1 MKQIWRIYKTDLRN
15 VAKHWAAIVI
25 VVGLMILPSLYAWF
39 NIKASWD
46 PYGNTKEVPIAVS
59 NEDAGSNL
67 RGKDINI
74 GNEIVDSLKK
84 NKNLGWKFVDEK
96 QAIYGVERGDYY
108 ASITIPKDF
117 SEKIATVLDENPQ
130 KPELDYY
137 VNEKVNAIAPKIT
150 AKGAS
155 GITEEISKNF
165 VKTANGEIFKIFN
178 DLGIDLE
185 TNLPSIEKV
194 KDLVFKLEAQFPEMN
209 TLMDKAL
216 DDATRAED
224 VVKVAQ
230 KELPVVES
238 VMNDGQEA
246 LGNLD
251 KFFAR
256 NDETLNRAPGTI
268 KNNLTVM
275 KQGLDAAAEITD
287 YLKNPS
293 FDFNL
298 TLPDPAKLP
307 ELPNITIPQ
316 IPQIPRIPEIP
327 ALPEVNGEGYKNIAK
342 NINQTVNNVFSSI
355 RVGTTYAQG
364 VINGLQNGNFDPEK
378 AKQDLNKVS
387 ETLQGRADSV
397 SYLIDIFTKFKE
409 FAPTDSGKDFFQKRI
424 DKLTNLKSAIENA
437 NGGVKDIAN
446 IIGTGQEVKQDVRDA
461 ANKKLD
467 AINNLVNQAEADY
480 NATFVADFEKAVST
494 AEQLKDKAEGVKEGA
509 QQLRG
514 NLNQD
519 IKKANEL
526 VNQTNELVNQTN
538 EALDNGREKY
548 DKAVSD
554 YSRLKTELEKARE
567 DLSNKGVNGLDSTKV
582 ALNDLNG
589 QFKAGW
595 NLVNDMIPVLESTNK
610 VLADVNSDK
619 NLNGTIAK
627 LNKAKDGLQKGMDL
641 TDKGIDAINK
651 GQKPAADVIESIN
664 EVSKNV
670 SGQIGDILAKYDSE
684 ITPNFNAA
692 IARTKEMS
700 KNTSQILKEADKKL
714 PDVKKILE
722 DSSKGLVDGKKKL
735 ADIKAEMPATEK
747 KIKELADKIR
757 DFESEEDLK
766 DIIRL
771 LKNDVE
777 KQSDYFANPVNLK
790 ENKLFAMPNYGSA
803 MSPFY
808 TVLALWVGALL
819 MVSLLTVEVHEEG
832 ANYKSHEIYF
842 GRLLTF
848 LTIGLS
854 QAFIVSM
861 GDIFLLGTYVVD
873 KFWFVLFSLFI
884 GGVFV
889 CIVYSLVS
897 IFGNVGKSMA
907 IILLVLQVAGSGGTF
922 PIQMTPAFFQAI
934 YPFLPFTYAISAIR
948 ETVGGMLWDIV
959 TRDLL
964 VLSAFV
970 VVMIVAALLLK
981 TPINKSSE
989 KFVENAKGSKIIH

>member
-25 VVGLMILPSLYAWF
+25 VLGLMILPSLYAWF

-59 NEDAGSNL
+59 NQDAGSNL

-74 GNEIVDSLKK
+74 GKEIVDSLKK

-117 SEKIATVLDENPQ
+117 SEKIATVLDENPK

-251 KFFAR
+251 KFFAN
-256 NDETLNRAPGTI
+256 NDETLKNAPGTMR
-268 KNNLTVM
+268 NNLTVAKDVMDKANAFTNFLMNPGIDLSGM
-275 KQGLDAAAEITD
+275 KG
-287 YLKNPS
+287 
-293 FDFNL
+293 
-298 TLPDPAKLP
+298 LP
-307 ELPNITIPQ
+307 EF
-316 IPQIPRIPEIP
+316 P
-327 ALPEVNGEGYKNIAK
+327 ARPDLSKMNDEGYKNIAR
-342 NINQTVNNVFSSI
+342 NINQTVNNVLNSA
-355 RVGTTYAQG
+355 RAGTAYG
-364 VINGLQNGNFDPEK
+364 KSVVNGLQNGQFDPEK
-378 AKQDLNKVS
+378 AKQDLNAVS
-387 ETLQGRADSV
+387 ENLQGRTDSIA
-397 SYLIDIFTKFKE
+397 YLINVFTELQKS
-409 FAPTDSGKDFFQKRI
+409 ATTDFGQSFFQGRV
-424 DKLTNLKSAIENA
+424 DRLTKLKSGMENA
-437 NGGVKDIAN
+437 NNGIKDIVN
-446 IIGTGQEVKQDVRDA
+446 VIGTGQEVKKDVTDVANQKLDA
-461 ANKKLD
+461 ANGLID
-467 AINNLVNQAEADY
+467 QAEKDY
-480 NATFVADFEKAVST
+480 NETFVADYKKAVST
-494 AEQLKDKAEGVKEGA
+494 VDQAKADANEAYDSVKNEYEKAKNNLEGVIA
-509 QQLRG
+509 
-514 NLNQD
+514 D
-519 IKKANEL
+519 
-526 VNQTNELVNQTN
+526 VNN
-538 EALDNGREKY
+538 R
-548 DKAVSD
+548 
-554 YSRLKTELEKARE
+554 
-567 DLSNKGVNGLDSTKV
+567 GVNGLDSTKV

-589 QFKAGW
+589 QLQATN
-595 NLVNDMIPVLESTNK
+595 NLIGDAIPVLESTNK
-610 VLADVNSDK
+610 VLADVNSGK
-619 NLNGTIAK
+619 NLNDGIAK
-627 LNKAKDGLQKGMDL
+627 LNKIQNSVQ
-641 TDKGIDAINK
+641 KGIDATNKATTLINN
-651 GQKPAADVIESIN
+651 GQKPTKEVVESIN
-664 EVSKNV
+664 EATKNA
-670 SGQIGDILAKYDSE
+670 SAQLGDFLATYDSE
-684 ITPNFNAA
+684 IVPNFNTA
-692 IARTKEMS
+692 IERTKRMS

-714 PDVKKILE
+714 PDVKKLLE
-722 DSSKGLVDGKKKL
+722 DSSKGLVDGRKKL
-735 ADIKAEMPATEK
+735 VDIKAEMPETEK

-922 PIQMTPAFFQAI
+922 PIQMTPKFFQAI

-959 TRDLL
+959 IRDLL
-964 VLSAFV
+964 VLSVFV

>member
-59 NEDAGSNL
+59 NQDAGSNL

-74 GNEIVDSLKK
+74 GDEIVDSLKK

-224 VVKVAQ
+224 IVKVAQ

-238 VMNDGQEA
+238 VINDGQDT
-246 LGNLD
+246 LKSLD
-251 KFFAR
+251 AFFAR
-256 NDETLNRAPGTI
+256 NDETLDRAPGTI
-268 KNNLTVM
+268 KNNLIAMQT
-275 KQGLDAAAEITD
+275 GLNGAAAITD
-287 YLKNPS
+287 FLKNPS
-293 FDFNL
+293 VDFNL
-298 TLPDPAKLP
+298 ALPDPSKFP

-316 IPQIPRIPEIP
+316 IPE
-327 ALPEVNGEGYKNIAK
+327 LPQVNGQLYKDIAK
-342 NINQTVNNVFSSI
+342 NIDQTVNNVFGSI

-387 ETLQGRADSV
+387 ENLQGRVDSV
-397 SYLIDIFTKFKE
+397 SYLIDVFTKFKE
-409 FAPTDSGKDFFQKRI
+409 SAPTDSGKDFFQRRI

-461 ANKKLD
+461 TNKKLD

-494 AEQLKDKAEGVKEGA
+494 AEQLKDKAGNA
-509 QQLRG
+509 QQ
-514 NLNQD
+514 NLNQE
-519 IKKANEL
+519 IKKVNEI
-526 VNQTNELVNQTN
+526 
-538 EALDNGREKY
+538 LDNGREGY
-548 DKAVSD
+548 DQAVNN

-567 DLSNKGVNGLDSTKV
+567 DLNNKGVNGLDSTKV

-589 QFKAGW
+589 QFKAGL
-595 NLVNDMIPVLESTNK
+595 NLVNDMIPVMENANK

-619 NLNGTIAK
+619 NTNNMISN
-627 LNKAKDGLQKGMDL
+627 LNKVKDGLQKGIDL

-664 EVSKNV
+664 KVSKNV
-670 SGQIGDILAKYDSE
+670 SGQIGDILAKYDTE
-684 ITPNFNAA
+684 IVPNFNEA

-714 PDVKKILE
+714 PDVKKLLE
-722 DSSKGLVDGKKKL
+722 DSSKGLVDGRKKL

>member
-25 VVGLMILPSLYAWF
+25 VLGLMILPSLYAWF

-59 NEDAGSNL
+59 NQDAGSNL

-74 GNEIVDSLKK
+74 GKEIVDSLKK

-117 SEKIATVLDENPQ
+117 SEKIATVLDENPK

-238 VMNDGQEA
+238 VINDGQEA

-256 NDETLNRAPGTI
+256 NDETLQRAPGTI
-268 KNNLTVM
+268 KNNLIVM
-275 KQGLDAAAEITD
+275 QKGLDGAAAITD
-287 YLKNPS
+287 FLKNPS
-293 FDFNL
+293 LDFNL
-298 TLPDPAKLP
+298 ALPDPSKFP
-307 ELPNITIPQ
+307 VLPNITIPQ
-316 IPQIPRIPEIP
+316 IPELQQ
-327 ALPEVNGEGYKNIAK
+327 VNGQLYKDIAK
-342 NINQTVNNVFSSI
+342 NIDQTVNNVFGSI

-387 ETLQGRADSV
+387 ENLQGRVDSV
-397 SYLIDIFTKFKE
+397 SYLIDVFTKFKE
-409 FAPTDSGKDFFQKRI
+409 SAPTDSGKDFFQKRI

-461 ANKKLD
+461 TNKKLD
-467 AINNLVNQAEADY
+467 SINNLVNQAEADY

-494 AEQLKDKAEGVKEGA
+494 AEQLKDKAGNA
-509 QQLRG
+509 QQ
-514 NLNQD
+514 NLNQE
-519 IKKANEL
+519 IKKVNEI
-526 VNQTNELVNQTN
+526 
-538 EALDNGREKY
+538 LDNGREGY
-548 DKAVSD
+548 DQAVNN

-582 ALNDLNG
+582 ALNELNG
-589 QFKAGW
+589 QFHAGW

-619 NLNGTIAK
+619 NMNNMISK
-627 LNKAKDGLQKGMDL
+627 LNKVKDGFQKGIDL

-684 ITPNFNAA
+684 IVPNFNEA

-714 PDVKKILE
+714 PDVKKLLE
-722 DSSKGLVDGKKKL
+722 DSSKGLVDGRKKL
-735 ADIKAEMPATEK
+735 ADIKAEMPETEK

-832 ANYKSHEIYF
+832 ANYKSHEVYF

-922 PIQMTPAFFQAI
+922 PIQMTPAFFQAL

-964 VLSAFV
+964 VLSVFV

>member
-25 VVGLMILPSLYAWF
+25 VLGLMILPSLYAWF

-46 PYGNTKEVPIAVS
+46 PYGNTKGIQIAVS
-59 NEDAGSNL
+59 NQDVGSNL

-74 GNEIVDSLKK
+74 GKEIVDSLKK
-84 NKNLGWKFVDEK
+84 DKNFGWKFVDEK
-96 QAIYGVERGDYY
+96 QAIYGVERGDYS

-117 SEKIATVLDENPQ
+117 SEKIATVLNENPQ

-155 GITEEISKNF
+155 GLTEEVSKNF
-165 VKTANGEIFKIFN
+165 VKTANGEIFEIFN

-224 VVKVAQ
+224 IVKVAQ
-230 KELPVVES
+230 KDLPVVES
-238 VMNDGQEA
+238 VINDGQEA
-246 LGNLD
+246 LANLD

-256 NDETLNRAPGTI
+256 QDQTLKNAPGTI
-268 KNNLTVM
+268 RNDLVAAKGVM
-275 KQGLDAAAEITD
+275 DSAAAFTD
-287 YLKNPS
+287 FLMNPGV
-293 FDFNL
+293 DL
-298 TLPDPAKLP
+298 AIPDLSGMNGLP
-307 ELPNITIPQ
+307 EF
-316 IPQIPRIPEIP
+316 P
-327 ALPEVNGEGYKNIAK
+327 ARPDLSKLNSDGYKNIAQ
-342 NINQTVNNVFSSI
+342 NINQTVNNVLSSS
-355 RVGTTYAQG
+355 RAGTAYAQS
-364 VINGLQNGNFDPEK
+364 VMDGLQNGSVDPEI
-378 AKQDLNKVS
+378 AKKNISTISNNLQTHIDNLSYVIDVMARLEQGAQTEFGQNFFKTRKEHLTAIKDGQQDLNNRFKR
-387 ETLQGRADSV
+387 LND
-397 SYLIDIFTKFKE
+397 LI
-409 FAPTDSGKDFFQKRI
+409 S
-424 DKLTNLKSAIENA
+424 
-437 NGGVKDIAN
+437 
-446 IIGTGQEVKQDVRDA
+446 TGQEVKQDVRDGI
-461 ANKKLD
+461 NQKLNETNALID
-467 AINNLVNQAEADY
+467 RAEKDY
-480 NATFVADFEKAVST
+480 NETFVADYQKAVST
-494 AEQLKDKAEGVKEGA
+494 VDQAKVDANAAYDNAKA
-509 QQLRG
+509 
-514 NLNQD
+514 D
-519 IKKANEL
+519 
-526 VNQTNELVNQTN
+526 
-538 EALDNGREKY
+538 Y
-548 DKAVSD
+548 DKA
-554 YSRLKTELEKARE
+554 KNGLEGAKADLQKAKE
-567 DLSNKGVNGLDSTKV
+567 DIQNKGVNGLDSTKV
-582 ALNDLNG
+582 ALNSLNG
-589 QFKAGW
+589 QFQSGIG
-595 NLVNDMIPVLESTNK
+595 LIDDMIPVLESTNK
-610 VLADVNSDK
+610 VLADVNSGK
-619 NLNGTIAK
+619 NLNNGITK
-627 LNKAKDGLQKGMDL
+627 LNKAKSSLQKGVEA
-641 TDKGIDAINK
+641 TNKGITLLNN
-651 GQKPAADVIESIN
+651 GQKPTKDVIESIN
-664 EVSKNV
+664 NAAKGGSA
-670 SGQIGDILAKYDSE
+670 QLADVLSTYDAE
-684 ITPNFNAA
+684 IVPGFNTA

-700 KNTSQILKEADKKL
+700 KNTTQILNDADKKL
-714 PDVKKILE
+714 PDVKKLLE
-722 DSSKGLVDGKKKL
+722 DSSKGLVDGRKKL
-735 ADIKAEMPATEK
+735 ADIKAEMPETEK

-757 DFESEEDLK
+757 DFESEEDIK

-832 ANYKSHEIYF
+832 ANYKSHEVYF

-922 PIQMTPAFFQAI
+922 PIQMTPPFFQAI

-964 VLSAFV
+964 VLSVFV

>member
-25 VVGLMILPSLYAWF
+25 VLGLMILPSLYAWF

-59 NEDAGSNL
+59 NQDAGSNL

-74 GNEIVDSLKK
+74 GDEIVDSLKK
-84 NKNLGWKFVDEK
+84 NKNLGWKFVDQK

-224 VVKVAQ
+224 IVKVAQ

-238 VMNDGQEA
+238 VINDGQEA

-287 YLKNPS
+287 YLKNPA

-316 IPQIPRIPEIP
+316 IPEIP
-327 ALPEVNGEGYKNIAK
+327 ALPQVNGEGYKNIAK
-342 NINQTVNNVFSSI
+342 NIDQTVNNVFNST
-355 RVGTTYAQG
+355 RVGTAY
-364 VINGLQNGNFDPEK
+364 VKSVMDGLQNKGVDPAVAQK
-378 AKQDLNKVS
+378 NVQDASKL
-387 ETLQGRADSV
+387 LQERIDSV
-397 SYLIDIFTKFKE
+397 SYLIDFFTAFKE
-409 FAPTDSGKDFFQKRI
+409 SASTDFGKQFFGNRVES
-424 DKLTNLKSAIENA
+424 LTVLKNSMVDA
-437 NGGVKDIAN
+437 NNRVKHVGDLISS
-446 IIGTGQEVKQDVRDA
+446 GQEVKQDVRDA
-461 ANKKLD
+461 VNQKLD
-467 AINNLVNQAEADY
+467 AVNNLVNQAEKDY

-494 AEQLKDKAEGVKEGA
+494 AEQLKNKADNVKEDA

-519 IKKANEL
+519 INKANEIL
-526 VNQTNELVNQTN
+526 N
-538 EALDNGREKY
+538 NGRERY
-548 DKAVSD
+548 DQAVND

-589 QFKAGW
+589 QFKASW

-664 EVSKNV
+664 EVSKSV
-670 SGQIGDILAKYDSE
+670 SAQLGNILAKYDSE

-700 KNTSQILKEADKKL
+700 KNTTQILKEADKKL
-714 PDVKKILE
+714 PDVKKLLE

-735 ADIKAEMPATEK
+735 TDIKADMPETEK
-747 KIKELADKIR
+747 KIKDLANKIR
-757 DFESEEDLK
+757 DFESEEDIK

-832 ANYKSHEIYF
+832 ANYKSHEVYF

-922 PIQMTPAFFQAI
+922 PIQMTPAFFQAL

>member
-25 VVGLMILPSLYAWF
+25 VLGLMILPSLYAWF

-59 NEDAGSNL
+59 NQDAGSNL

-74 GNEIVDSLKK
+74 GDEIVDSLKK
-84 NKNLGWKFVDEK
+84 NKNLGWKFVDQK

-224 VVKVAQ
+224 LVKVAQ

-256 NDETLNRAPGTI
+256 NDETLQRAPGTI
-268 KNNLTVM
+268 KNNLIVM
-275 KQGLDAAAEITD
+275 QKGLDGAAAITD
-287 YLKNPS
+287 FLKNPS
-293 FDFNL
+293 LDFNL
-298 TLPDPAKLP
+298 ALPDPSKFP
-307 ELPNITIPQ
+307 ELPNVTIPQ
-316 IPQIPRIPEIP
+316 IPT
-327 ALPEVNGEGYKNIAK
+327 LPELPQVNGEGYKNIAK
-342 NINQTVNNVFSSI
+342 NIDQTVNNVFSSI

-364 VINGLQNGNFDPEK
+364 VINGLGNGNFDPEK

-387 ETLQGRADSV
+387 ENLKGRADSV
-397 SYLIDIFTKFKE
+397 SYLIDVFTKFKE

-437 NGGVKDIAN
+437 NGGVKDIVN
-446 IIGTGQEVKQDVRDA
+446 IIGTGQEVKQDARDA

-494 AEQLKDKAEGVKEGA
+494 AEQLKNKADNVKEDA

-519 IKKANEL
+519 INKANEIL
-526 VNQTNELVNQTN
+526 N
-538 EALDNGREKY
+538 NGRENY
-548 DKAVSD
+548 DQAVAD
-554 YSRLKTELEKARE
+554 YAKLKTSLEKARA

-589 QFKAGW
+589 QFQAGW

-664 EVSKNV
+664 EVSKSV
-670 SGQIGDILAKYDSE
+670 SAQLGDILAKYDSE

-700 KNTSQILKEADKKL
+700 KNTTQILKEADKKL
-714 PDVKKILE
+714 PDVKKLLE

-735 ADIKAEMPATEK
+735 TDIKADMPETEK
-747 KIKELADKIR
+747 KIKDLANKIR
-757 DFESEEDLK
+757 DFESEEDIK

-832 ANYKSHEIYF
+832 ANYKSHEVYF

-922 PIQMTPAFFQAI
+922 PIQMTPAFFQAL

>member
-59 NEDAGSNL
+59 NQDAGSNL

-74 GNEIVDSLKK
+74 GDEIVDSLKK

-238 VMNDGQEA
+238 VINDGQDT
-246 LGNLD
+246 LKSLD
-251 KFFAR
+251 AFFAR

-268 KNNLTVM
+268 KNNLIAMQT
-275 KQGLDAAAEITD
+275 GLNSAAAITD
-287 YLKNPS
+287 FLKNPS
-293 FDFNL
+293 FDFNMA
-298 TLPDPAKLP
+298 LPDPSKFP
-307 ELPNITIPQ
+307 VLPNITIPQ
-316 IPQIPRIPEIP
+316 IPE
-327 ALPEVNGEGYKNIAK
+327 LPQVNGQLYKDIAK
-342 NINQTVNNVFSSI
+342 NIDQTVNNVFGSI

-378 AKQDLNKVS
+378 AKQNLNKVS
-387 ETLQGRADSV
+387 ENLQGRVDSV
-397 SYLIDIFTKFKE
+397 SYVIGIFTKFKE
-409 FAPTDSGKDFFQKRI
+409 SAPTDSGKDFFQKRI

-461 ANKKLD
+461 TNQKLN

-494 AEQLKDKAEGVKEGA
+494 AEQLKDKAGNA
-509 QQLRG
+509 QQ
-514 NLNQD
+514 NLNQE
-519 IKKANEL
+519 IKKVNEI
-526 VNQTNELVNQTN
+526 
-538 EALDNGREKY
+538 LDNGREGY
-548 DKAVSD
+548 DQAVNN

-589 QFKAGW
+589 QFKAGL
-595 NLVNDMIPVLESTNK
+595 NLVNDMIPVMENTNK

-619 NLNGTIAK
+619 NTNNMISN
-627 LNKAKDGLQKGMDL
+627 LNKIKDGLQKGIDL

-664 EVSKNV
+664 KVSKNV

-684 ITPNFNAA
+684 IVPNFNEA

-714 PDVKKILE
+714 PDVKKLLE
-722 DSSKGLVDGKKKL
+722 DSSKGLVDGRKKL

>member
-59 NEDAGSNL
+59 NQDAGSNL

-74 GNEIVDSLKK
+74 GDEIVDSLKK

-224 VVKVAQ
+224 IVKVAQ

-238 VMNDGQEA
+238 VINDGQDT
-246 LGNLD
+246 LKSLD
-251 KFFAR
+251 AFFAR
-256 NDETLNRAPGTI
+256 NDETLDRAPGTI
-268 KNNLTVM
+268 KNNLIAMQT
-275 KQGLDAAAEITD
+275 GLNGAAAITD
-287 YLKNPS
+287 FLKNPS
-293 FDFNL
+293 VDFNL
-298 TLPDPAKLP
+298 ALPDPSKFP

-316 IPQIPRIPEIP
+316 IPE
-327 ALPEVNGEGYKNIAK
+327 LPQVNGQLYKDIAK
-342 NINQTVNNVFSSI
+342 NIDQTVNNVFGSI

-387 ETLQGRADSV
+387 ENLQGRVDSV
-397 SYLIDIFTKFKE
+397 SYLIDVFTKFKE
-409 FAPTDSGKDFFQKRI
+409 SAPTDSGKDFFQRRI

-446 IIGTGQEVKQDVRDA
+446 IIGTGQKVKQDVRDA
-461 ANKKLD
+461 TNKKLD

-494 AEQLKDKAEGVKEGA
+494 AEQLKDKAGNA
-509 QQLRG
+509 QQ
-514 NLNQD
+514 NLNQE
-519 IKKANEL
+519 IKKVNEI
-526 VNQTNELVNQTN
+526 
-538 EALDNGREKY
+538 LDNGREGY
-548 DKAVSD
+548 DQAVNN

-589 QFKAGW
+589 QFKAGL
-595 NLVNDMIPVLESTNK
+595 NLVNDMIPVMENANK

-619 NLNGTIAK
+619 NTNNMISN
-627 LNKAKDGLQKGMDL
+627 LNKVKDGLQKGIDL

-664 EVSKNV
+664 KVSKNV
-670 SGQIGDILAKYDSE
+670 SGQIGDILAKYDTE
-684 ITPNFNAA
+684 IVPNFNEA

-714 PDVKKILE
+714 PDVKKLLE
-722 DSSKGLVDGKKKL
+722 DSSKGLVDGRKKL

>member
-25 VVGLMILPSLYAWF
+25 VLGLMILPSLYAWF

-59 NEDAGSNL
+59 NQDAGSNL

-74 GNEIVDSLKK
+74 GKEIVDSLKK

-117 SEKIATVLDENPQ
+117 SEKIATVLDENPK

-238 VMNDGQEA
+238 IMNDGQEA

-275 KQGLDAAAEITD
+275 QQGLDAAAKITD
-287 YLKNPS
+287 YLKNPA

-307 ELPNITIPQ
+307 VLPNITIPQ
-316 IPQIPRIPEIP
+316 IPEIP
-327 ALPEVNGEGYKNIAK
+327 ALPQVNGEGYKNIAK
-342 NINQTVNNVFSSI
+342 NIDQTVNTVFNST
-355 RVGTTYAQG
+355 RVGTAY
-364 VINGLQNGNFDPEK
+364 VKSVMDGLQNKGVDPAVAQK
-378 AKQDLNKVS
+378 NVQDASKL
-387 ETLQGRADSV
+387 LQERIDSV
-397 SYLIDIFTKFKE
+397 SYLIDFFTAFKE
-409 FAPTDSGKDFFQKRI
+409 SASTEFGKQFFGNRVES
-424 DKLTNLKSAIENA
+424 LTVLKNSMVDA
-437 NGGVKDIAN
+437 NNRVKHVGDLISS
-446 IIGTGQEVKQDVRDA
+446 GQEVKQDVRDA
-461 ANKKLD
+461 VNQKLD
-467 AINNLVNQAEADY
+467 AVNNLVNQAEKDY

-494 AEQLKDKAEGVKEGA
+494 AEQLKSKAENVQENA

-519 IKKANEL
+519 INKANEI
-526 VNQTNELVNQTN
+526 
-538 EALDNGREKY
+538 LDNGREKY
-548 DKAVSD
+548 DKAVND

-589 QFKAGW
+589 QFKASW

-619 NLNGTIAK
+619 NLNGTISK

-664 EVSKNV
+664 QVSKSV

-714 PDVKKILE
+714 PDVKKLLE

-922 PIQMTPAFFQAI
+922 PIQMTPKFFQAI

-959 TRDLL
+959 IRDLL
-964 VLSAFV
+964 VLSVFV

>member
-25 VVGLMILPSLYAWF
+25 VLGLMILPSLYAWF

-59 NEDAGSNL
+59 NQDAGSNL

-74 GNEIVDSLKK
+74 GDEIVDSLKK
-84 NKNLGWKFVDEK
+84 NKNLGWKFVDQK

-238 VMNDGQEA
+238 VINDGQDT
-246 LGNLD
+246 LKSLD
-251 KFFAR
+251 AFFAR

-268 KNNLTVM
+268 KNNLIAMQT
-275 KQGLDAAAEITD
+275 GLNGAAAITD
-287 YLKNPS
+287 FLKNPS
-293 FDFNL
+293 VDFNL
-298 TLPDPAKLP
+298 ALPDPSKFP
-307 ELPNITIPQ
+307 VLPNITIPQ
-316 IPQIPRIPEIP
+316 IPE
-327 ALPEVNGEGYKNIAK
+327 LPQVNGQLYKDIAK
-342 NINQTVNNVFSSI
+342 NIDQTVNNVFGSI

-387 ETLQGRADSV
+387 ENLQGRVDSV
-397 SYLIDIFTKFKE
+397 SYLIDVFTKFKE
-409 FAPTDSGKDFFQKRI
+409 SAPTDSGKDFFQRRI

-461 ANKKLD
+461 TNKKLD

-494 AEQLKDKAEGVKEGA
+494 AEQLKDKAGNA
-509 QQLRG
+509 QQ
-514 NLNQD
+514 NLNQE
-519 IKKANEL
+519 IKKVNEI
-526 VNQTNELVNQTN
+526 
-538 EALDNGREKY
+538 LDNGREGY
-548 DKAVSD
+548 DQAVNN
-554 YSRLKTELEKARE
+554 YSRLKTELGKARE
-567 DLSNKGVNGLDSTKV
+567 DLNNKGINGLDSTKV
-582 ALNDLNG
+582 ALNDIRGEL
-589 QFKAGW
+589 QAGK
-595 NLVNDMIPVLESTNK
+595 NLVNDMIPVMENANK

-619 NLNGTIAK
+619 NMNNTIAK
-627 LNKAKDGLQKGMDL
+627 LNKLKDGFQKGIDL

-664 EVSKNV
+664 AVSK
-670 SGQIGDILAKYDSE
+670 STSAQIGDILAKYDSE

-714 PDVKKILE
+714 PDVKKLLE

-735 ADIKAEMPATEK
+735 TDIKADMPETEK
-747 KIKELADKIR
+747 KIKDLANKIR
-757 DFESEEDLK
+757 DFESEEDIK

-970 VVMIVAALLLK
+970 VIMIVAALLLK

>member
-25 VVGLMILPSLYAWF
+25 VLGLMVLPSLYAWF

-46 PYGNTKEVPIAVS
+46 PYGNTKGIQIAVS
-59 NEDAGSNL
+59 NQDVGSNL

-74 GNEIVDSLKK
+74 GEEIVDSLKK
-84 NKNLGWKFVDEK
+84 DKNFGWKFVDEK
-96 QAIYGVERGDYY
+96 QAIYGVERGDYS

-117 SEKIATVLDENPQ
+117 SEKIATVLNENPQ
-130 KPELDYY
+130 KPEIDYY

-155 GITEEISKNF
+155 GLTEEISKNF

-224 VVKVAQ
+224 IVKVAQ
-230 KELPVVES
+230 KDLPVVES
-238 VMNDGQEA
+238 VINDGQEA
-246 LGNLD
+246 LANLD
-251 KFFAR
+251 KFFA
-256 NDETLNRAPGTI
+256 NQDQTLKNAPGTI
-268 KNNLTVM
+268 RNDLVAAKGVM
-275 KQGLDAAAEITD
+275 DSAAAFTD
-287 YLKNPS
+287 FLMNPGV
-293 FDFNL
+293 DL
-298 TLPDPAKLP
+298 AIPDLSGMNGLP
-307 ELPNITIPQ
+307 EF
-316 IPQIPRIPEIP
+316 P
-327 ALPEVNGEGYKNIAK
+327 ARPDLSKLNSDGYKNIAQ
-342 NINQTVNNVFSSI
+342 NINQTVNNVLSSS
-355 RVGTTYAQG
+355 RAGTAYG
-364 VINGLQNGNFDPEK
+364 KSVVNGLQNGKFDPEQ
-378 AKQDLNKVS
+378 AKKDLNAVS
-387 ETLQGRADSV
+387 DQLQARTDGIAYLINVFTELQNSVTTDFGKNFFQGRVDR
-397 SYLIDIFTKFKE
+397 LTK
-409 FAPTDSGKDFFQKRI
+409 
-424 DKLTNLKSAIENA
+424 LKSGMENA
-437 NGGVKDIAN
+437 NNGIKDIVN
-446 IIGTGQEVKQDVRDA
+446 VIGTGQEVKKDVTDVANQKLDA
-461 ANKKLD
+461 ANALID
-467 AINNLVNQAEADY
+467 QAEKDY
-480 NATFVADFEKAVST
+480 NETFVADYKKAVST
-494 AEQLKDKAEGVKEGA
+494 VEQAKVDANAAYDNAKA
-509 QQLRG
+509 
-514 NLNQD
+514 D
-519 IKKANEL
+519 
-526 VNQTNELVNQTN
+526 
-538 EALDNGREKY
+538 Y
-548 DKAVSD
+548 DKA
-554 YSRLKTELEKARE
+554 KNGLEGAKADLQKAKE
-567 DLSNKGVNGLDSTKV
+567 DIQNKGVNGLDSTKV
-582 ALNDLNG
+582 ALNSLNG
-589 QFKAGW
+589 QFQSGIG
-595 NLVNDMIPVLESTNK
+595 LIDDMIPVLESTNK
-610 VLADVNSDK
+610 VLTDVNSGK
-619 NLNGTIAK
+619 NLNNGIAK
-627 LNKAKDGLQKGMDL
+627 LNKAKSSLQKGVEA
-641 TDKGIDAINK
+641 TNKGITLLNN
-651 GQKPAADVIESIN
+651 GQKPTKDVIESIN
-664 EVSKNV
+664 NA
-670 SGQIGDILAKYDSE
+670 AKGGSAQLTDVLSTYDSE
-684 ITPNFNAA
+684 IVPGFNTA

-700 KNTSQILKEADKKL
+700 KNTTQILNDADKKL
-714 PDVKKILE
+714 PDVKKLLE
-722 DSSKGLVDGKKKL
+722 DSSKGLVDGRKKL
-735 ADIKAEMPATEK
+735 ADIKAEMPAAEK

-757 DFESEEDLK
+757 DFESEEDIK

-832 ANYKSHEIYF
+832 ANYKSHEVYF

-922 PIQMTPAFFQAI
+922 PIQMTPPFFQAI

-964 VLSAFV
+964 VLTAFV
-970 VVMIVAALLLK
+970 VIMVVAALLLK
-981 TPINKSSE
+981 KPINKSSE

>member
-25 VVGLMILPSLYAWF
+25 VLGLMILPSLYAWF

-46 PYGNTKEVPIAVS
+46 PYGNTKGIQIAVS
-59 NEDAGSNL
+59 NQDVGSNL

-74 GNEIVDSLKK
+74 GKEIVDSLKK
-84 NKNLGWKFVDEK
+84 DKNFGWKFVDEK
-96 QAIYGVERGDYY
+96 QAIYGVERGDYS

-117 SEKIATVLDENPQ
+117 SEKIATVLNENPQ
-130 KPELDYY
+130 KPEIDYY

-155 GITEEISKNF
+155 GLTEEISKNF
-165 VKTANGEIFKIFN
+165 VKTANGEIFEIFN

-224 VVKVAQ
+224 IVKVAQ
-230 KELPVVES
+230 KDLPVVES
-238 VMNDGQEA
+238 VINDGQEA
-246 LGNLD
+246 LANLD

-256 NDETLNRAPGTI
+256 QDQTLKNAPGTI
-268 KNNLTVM
+268 RNDLVAAKGVM
-275 KQGLDAAAEITD
+275 DSAAAFTD
-287 YLKNPS
+287 FLMNPGVEL
-293 FDFNL
+293 NI
-298 TLPDPAKLP
+298 PDLSGMNGLP
-307 ELPNITIPQ
+307 EF
-316 IPQIPRIPEIP
+316 P
-327 ALPEVNGEGYKNIAK
+327 ARPDLSKLNSDGYKSIAQS
-342 NINQTVNNVFSSI
+342 INQTVNNVLSSS
-355 RVGTTYAQG
+355 RAGTAYG
-364 VINGLQNGNFDPEK
+364 KSVLNGLQNGKFDPEQ
-378 AKQDLNKVS
+378 AKKDLNAVS
-387 ETLQGRADSV
+387 DRLQTGTDGI
-397 SYLIDIFTKFKE
+397 SYLINFFTELQNSATTDFGISFFKGRV
-409 FAPTDSGKDFFQKRI
+409 DH
-424 DKLTNLKSAIENA
+424 LTNVKKGMENA
-437 NGGVKDIAN
+437 NNGIKDIVN
-446 IIGTGQEVKQDVRDA
+446 VIGTGQEVKKDVTDVANQKLDA
-461 ANKKLD
+461 ANSLID
-467 AINNLVNQAEADY
+467 QAEKDY
-480 NATFVADFEKAVST
+480 NETFVADYKKAVST
-494 AEQLKDKAEGVKEGA
+494 VDQAKVDANAAYDNAKA
-509 QQLRG
+509 
-514 NLNQD
+514 D
-519 IKKANEL
+519 
-526 VNQTNELVNQTN
+526 
-538 EALDNGREKY
+538 Y
-548 DKAVSD
+548 DKA
-554 YSRLKTELEKARE
+554 KNGLEGAKADLQKAKE
-567 DLSNKGVNGLDSTKV
+567 DVQNRGVNGLDSTKV
-582 ALNDLNG
+582 ALNSLNG
-589 QFKAGW
+589 QFQSGIG
-595 NLVNDMIPVLESTNK
+595 LIDDMIPVLESTNK

-619 NLNGTIAK
+619 NLNNGIAK
-627 LNKAKDGLQKGMDL
+627 LNKAKSSLQKGVDA
-641 TDKGIDAINK
+641 TNKGITLLNN
-651 GQKPAADVIESIN
+651 GQKPTKDVIESIN
-664 EVSKNV
+664 NA
-670 SGQIGDILAKYDSE
+670 AKGGSAQLTDVLSTYDSE
-684 ITPNFNAA
+684 IVPNFNTA

-700 KNTSQILKEADKKL
+700 KNTTQILNDADKKL
-714 PDVKKILE
+714 PDVKKLLE

-735 ADIKAEMPATEK
+735 ADIKAEMPETEK
-747 KIKELADKIR
+747 KIKDLANKIR
-757 DFESEEDLK
+757 DFESEEDIK

-922 PIQMTPAFFQAI
+922 PIQMTPPFFQAI

-959 TRDLL
+959 IRDLL
-964 VLSAFV
+964 VLSVFV
-970 VVMIVAALLLK
+970 VVIVIAALLLK

>member
-59 NEDAGSNL
+59 NQDAGSNL

-74 GNEIVDSLKK
+74 GDEIVDSLKK

-238 VMNDGQEA
+238 VINDGQDT
-246 LGNLD
+246 LKSLD
-251 KFFAR
+251 AFFAR

-268 KNNLTVM
+268 KNNLIAMQT
-275 KQGLDAAAEITD
+275 GLNSAAAITD
-287 YLKNPS
+287 FLKNPS
-293 FDFNL
+293 FDFNMA
-298 TLPDPAKLP
+298 LPDPSKFP
-307 ELPNITIPQ
+307 VLPNITIPQ
-316 IPQIPRIPEIP
+316 IPE
-327 ALPEVNGEGYKNIAK
+327 LPQVNGQLYKDIAK
-342 NINQTVNNVFSSI
+342 NIDQTVNNVFGSI

-387 ETLQGRADSV
+387 ENLQGRVDSV
-397 SYLIDIFTKFKE
+397 SYVIDIFTKFKE
-409 FAPTDSGKDFFQKRI
+409 SAPTDSGKDFFQKRI

-461 ANKKLD
+461 TNQKLN

-494 AEQLKDKAEGVKEGA
+494 AEQLKDKAGNA
-509 QQLRG
+509 QQ
-514 NLNQD
+514 NLNQE
-519 IKKANEL
+519 IKKVNEI
-526 VNQTNELVNQTN
+526 
-538 EALDNGREKY
+538 LDNGREGY
-548 DKAVSD
+548 DQAVNN

-589 QFKAGW
+589 QFKAGL
-595 NLVNDMIPVLESTNK
+595 NLVNDMIPVMENTNK

-619 NLNGTIAK
+619 NTNNMISN
-627 LNKAKDGLQKGMDL
+627 LNKIKDGLQKGIDL

-664 EVSKNV
+664 KVSKNV

-684 ITPNFNAA
+684 IVPNFNEA
-692 IARTKEMS
+692 IARTKEMA

-714 PDVKKILE
+714 PDVKKLLE
-722 DSSKGLVDGKKKL
+722 DSSKGLVDGRKKL

>member
-25 VVGLMILPSLYAWF
+25 VLGLMILPSLYAWF

-59 NEDAGSNL
+59 NQDAGSNL

-74 GNEIVDSLKK
+74 GKEIVDSLKK

-238 VMNDGQEA
+238 VINDGQEA

-256 NDETLNRAPGTI
+256 NDETLQRAPGTI
-268 KNNLTVM
+268 KNNLIVM
-275 KQGLDAAAEITD
+275 QKGLDGAAAITD
-287 YLKNPS
+287 FLKNPS
-293 FDFNL
+293 LDFNL
-298 TLPDPAKLP
+298 ALPDPSKFP

-316 IPQIPRIPEIP
+316 IPT
-327 ALPEVNGEGYKNIAK
+327 LPELPQVNGEGYKNIAK
-342 NINQTVNNVFSSI
+342 NIDQTVNNVFSSI

-397 SYLIDIFTKFKE
+397 SYVIDVFTKFKE
-409 FAPTDSGKDFFQKRI
+409 SVPTDSGKDFFQKRI

-461 ANKKLD
+461 TNKKLD

-494 AEQLKDKAEGVKEGA
+494 AEQLKNKADNVKEDA

-519 IKKANEL
+519 INKANEIL
-526 VNQTNELVNQTN
+526 N
-538 EALDNGREKY
+538 NGRENY
-548 DKAVSD
+548 DQAVAD
-554 YSRLKTELEKARE
+554 YAKLKTSLEKAKE

-582 ALNDLNG
+582 ALNELNG
-589 QFKAGW
+589 QFKASW
-595 NLVNDMIPVLESTNK
+595 NLANDMIPVLESTNK

-619 NLNGTIAK
+619 NLNGTISK

-670 SGQIGDILAKYDSE
+670 SAQLGDILAKYDSE

-700 KNTSQILKEADKKL
+700 KNTTQILSEADKKL
-714 PDVKKILE
+714 PDVKKLLE

-735 ADIKAEMPATEK
+735 TDIKAEMPETEK

-832 ANYKSHEIYF
+832 ANYKSHEVYF

-922 PIQMTPAFFQAI
+922 PIQMTPAFFQAL

-964 VLSAFV
+964 VLSVFV

>member
-25 VVGLMILPSLYAWF
+25 VIGLMVLPSLYAWF

-46 PYGNTKEVPIAVS
+46 PYGNTKGIQIAVS
-59 NEDAGSNL
+59 NQDVGSNL

-74 GNEIVDSLKK
+74 GKEIVDSLKK
-84 NKNLGWKFVDEK
+84 DKNFGWKFVDEK
-96 QAIYGVERGDYY
+96 QAIYGVERGDYS

-117 SEKIATVLDENPQ
+117 SEKIATVLDENPE
-130 KPELDYY
+130 KPEIEYY

-155 GITEEISKNF
+155 GLTEEISKNF
-165 VKTANGEIFKIFN
+165 VKTANGEIFEIFN

-238 VMNDGQEA
+238 VINDGQDT
-246 LGNLD
+246 LKSLD
-251 KFFAR
+251 AFFAR

-268 KNNLTVM
+268 KNNLIAMQT
-275 KQGLDAAAEITD
+275 GLNGAAAITD
-287 YLKNPS
+287 FLKNPS
-293 FDFNL
+293 VDFNL
-298 TLPDPAKLP
+298 ALPDPSKFP
-307 ELPNITIPQ
+307 VLPNITIPQ
-316 IPQIPRIPEIP
+316 IPE
-327 ALPEVNGEGYKNIAK
+327 LPQVNGQLYKDIAK
-342 NINQTVNNVFSSI
+342 NIDQTVNNVFGSI

-387 ETLQGRADSV
+387 ENLQGRADSV
-397 SYLIDIFTKFKE
+397 SYLIDVFTKFKE
-409 FAPTDSGKDFFQKRI
+409 SAPTDSGKDFFQKRI

-446 IIGTGQEVKQDVRDA
+446 IIGTGQEVKQDVRDTT
-461 ANKKLD
+461 NKKLD
-467 AINNLVNQAEADY
+467 AINSLVNQAEADY

-494 AEQLKDKAEGVKEGA
+494 AEQLKDKAGNA
-509 QQLRG
+509 QQ
-514 NLNQD
+514 NLNQE
-519 IKKANEL
+519 IKKVNEI
-526 VNQTNELVNQTN
+526 
-538 EALDNGREKY
+538 LDNGREGY
-548 DKAVSD
+548 DQAVNN
-554 YSRLKTELEKARE
+554 YGRLKTELEKARE

-589 QFKAGW
+589 QFKAGL
-595 NLVNDMIPVLESTNK
+595 NLVNDMIPVMENANK

-619 NLNGTIAK
+619 NMNNMISK
-627 LNKAKDGLQKGMDL
+627 LNKVKDGFQKGIDL

-684 ITPNFNAA
+684 IVPNFNEA

-714 PDVKKILE
+714 PDVKKLLE
-722 DSSKGLVDGKKKL
+722 DSSKGLVDGRKKL
-735 ADIKAEMPATEK
+735 ADIKAEMPETEK
-747 KIKELADKIR
+747 KIKELANKIR
-757 DFESEEDLK
+757 DFESEEDIK

-922 PIQMTPAFFQAI
+922 PIQMTPPFFQAI

-959 TRDLL
+959 IRDLL

-970 VVMIVAALLLK
+970 VVIVVAAILLK

>member
-25 VVGLMILPSLYAWF
+25 VLGLMILPSLYAWF

-59 NEDAGSNL
+59 NQDAGSNL

-74 GNEIVDSLKK
+74 GKEIVDSLKK

-117 SEKIATVLDENPQ
+117 SEKIATVLDENPK

-251 KFFAR
+251 KFFAN
-256 NDETLNRAPGTI
+256 NDETLKNAPGTMR
-268 KNNLTVM
+268 NNLTVAKDVMDKANAFTNFLMNPGIDLSGM
-275 KQGLDAAAEITD
+275 KG
-287 YLKNPS
+287 
-293 FDFNL
+293 
-298 TLPDPAKLP
+298 LP
-307 ELPNITIPQ
+307 EF
-316 IPQIPRIPEIP
+316 P
-327 ALPEVNGEGYKNIAK
+327 ARPDLSKMNDEGYKNIAR
-342 NINQTVNNVFSSI
+342 NINQTVNNVLNSA
-355 RVGTTYAQG
+355 RAGTAYG
-364 VINGLQNGNFDPEK
+364 KSVVNGLQNGQFDPEK
-378 AKQDLNKVS
+378 AKQDLNAVS
-387 ETLQGRADSV
+387 ENLQGRTDSIA
-397 SYLIDIFTKFKE
+397 YLINVFTELQKS
-409 FAPTDSGKDFFQKRI
+409 ATTDFGQSFFQGRV
-424 DKLTNLKSAIENA
+424 DRLTKLKSGMENA
-437 NGGVKDIAN
+437 NNGIKDIVN
-446 IIGTGQEVKQDVRDA
+446 VIGTGQEVKKDVTDVANQKLDA
-461 ANKKLD
+461 ANGLID
-467 AINNLVNQAEADY
+467 QAEKDY
-480 NATFVADFEKAVST
+480 NETFVADYKKAVST
-494 AEQLKDKAEGVKEGA
+494 VDQAKADANEAYDSVKNEYEKAKNNLEGVIA
-509 QQLRG
+509 
-514 NLNQD
+514 D
-519 IKKANEL
+519 
-526 VNQTNELVNQTN
+526 VNN
-538 EALDNGREKY
+538 R
-548 DKAVSD
+548 
-554 YSRLKTELEKARE
+554 
-567 DLSNKGVNGLDSTKV
+567 GVNGLDSTKV

-589 QFKAGW
+589 QLQATN
-595 NLVNDMIPVLESTNK
+595 NLIGDAIPVLESTNK
-610 VLADVNSDK
+610 VLADVNSGK
-619 NLNGTIAK
+619 NLNGGIAK
-627 LNKAKDGLQKGMDL
+627 LNKIQNSVQ
-641 TDKGIDAINK
+641 KGIDATNKATTLINN
-651 GQKPAADVIESIN
+651 GQKPTKEVVESIN
-664 EVSKNV
+664 EATKNA
-670 SGQIGDILAKYDSE
+670 SAQLGDFLATYDSE
-684 ITPNFNAA
+684 IVPNFNTA
-692 IARTKEMS
+692 IERTKRMS

-714 PDVKKILE
+714 PDVKKLLE
-722 DSSKGLVDGKKKL
+722 DSSKGLVDGRKKL
-735 ADIKAEMPATEK
+735 VDIKAEMPETEK

-922 PIQMTPAFFQAI
+922 PIQMTPKFFQAI

-959 TRDLL
+959 IRDLL
-964 VLSAFV
+964 VLSVFV

>member
-25 VVGLMILPSLYAWF
+25 VLGLMILPSLYAWF

-59 NEDAGSNL
+59 NQDAGSNL

-74 GNEIVDSLKK
+74 GDEIVDSLKK
-84 NKNLGWKFVDEK
+84 NKNLGWKFVDQK

-238 VMNDGQEA
+238 VINDGQDT
-246 LGNLD
+246 LKSLD
-251 KFFAR
+251 AFFAR

-268 KNNLTVM
+268 KNNLIAMQT
-275 KQGLDAAAEITD
+275 GLNSAAAITD
-287 YLKNPS
+287 FLKNPS
-293 FDFNL
+293 FDFNMA
-298 TLPDPAKLP
+298 LPDPSKFP
-307 ELPNITIPQ
+307 VLPNITIPQ
-316 IPQIPRIPEIP
+316 IPE
-327 ALPEVNGEGYKNIAK
+327 LPQVNGQLYKDIAK
-342 NINQTVNNVFSSI
+342 NIDQTVNNVFGSI

-387 ETLQGRADSV
+387 ENLQGRVDSV
-397 SYLIDIFTKFKE
+397 SYVIDIFTKFKE
-409 FAPTDSGKDFFQKRI
+409 SAPTDSGKDFFQKRI

-461 ANKKLD
+461 TNQKLN

-494 AEQLKDKAEGVKEGA
+494 AEQLKDKAGNA
-509 QQLRG
+509 QQ
-514 NLNQD
+514 NLNQE
-519 IKKANEL
+519 IKKVNEI
-526 VNQTNELVNQTN
+526 
-538 EALDNGREKY
+538 LDNGREGY
-548 DKAVSD
+548 DQAVNN

-589 QFKAGW
+589 QFKAGL
-595 NLVNDMIPVLESTNK
+595 NLVNDMIPVMENTNK

-619 NLNGTIAK
+619 NTNNMISK
-627 LNKAKDGLQKGMDL
+627 LNKVKDGLQKGIDL

-684 ITPNFNAA
+684 IVPNFNEA

-700 KNTSQILKEADKKL
+700 KNTTQILNDADKKL
-714 PDVKKILE
+714 PDVKKLLE

-735 ADIKAEMPATEK
+735 TDIKADMPETEK
-747 KIKELADKIR
+747 KIKDLANKIR
-757 DFESEEDLK
+757 DFESEEDIK

-922 PIQMTPAFFQAI
+922 PIQMTPAFFQAL

>member
-25 VVGLMILPSLYAWF
+25 VLGLMILPSLYAWF

-59 NEDAGSNL
+59 NQDAGSNL

-74 GNEIVDSLKK
+74 GDEIVDSLKK

-238 VMNDGQEA
+238 VINDGQEA

-251 KFFAR
+251 KFFAN
-256 NDETLNRAPGTI
+256 NDETLKNAPGTMR
-268 KNNLTVM
+268 NNLTVAKDVMDKANAFTNFLMNPGIDLSGM
-275 KQGLDAAAEITD
+275 KG
-287 YLKNPS
+287 
-293 FDFNL
+293 
-298 TLPDPAKLP
+298 LP
-307 ELPNITIPQ
+307 EF
-316 IPQIPRIPEIP
+316 P
-327 ALPEVNGEGYKNIAK
+327 ARPDLSKMNDEGYKNIAR
-342 NINQTVNNVFSSI
+342 NINQTVNNVLNSA
-355 RVGTTYAQG
+355 RAGTAYG
-364 VINGLQNGNFDPEK
+364 KSVVNGLQNGQFDPEK
-378 AKQDLNKVS
+378 AKQDLNAVS
-387 ETLQGRADSV
+387 ENLQGRTDSIA
-397 SYLIDIFTKFKE
+397 YLINVFTELQKS
-409 FAPTDSGKDFFQKRI
+409 ATTDFGQSFFQGRV
-424 DKLTNLKSAIENA
+424 DRLTKLKSGMENA
-437 NGGVKDIAN
+437 NKGIKDIVN
-446 IIGTGQEVKQDVRDA
+446 VIGTGQEVKKDVTDVANQKLDA
-461 ANKKLD
+461 ANGLID
-467 AINNLVNQAEADY
+467 QAEKDY
-480 NATFVADFEKAVST
+480 NETFVADYKKAVST
-494 AEQLKDKAEGVKEGA
+494 VDQAKADANEAYDSVKNEYEKAKNNLEGVIA
-509 QQLRG
+509 
-514 NLNQD
+514 D
-519 IKKANEL
+519 
-526 VNQTNELVNQTN
+526 VNN
-538 EALDNGREKY
+538 R
-548 DKAVSD
+548 
-554 YSRLKTELEKARE
+554 
-567 DLSNKGVNGLDSTKV
+567 GVNGLDSTKV

-589 QFKAGW
+589 QLQATN
-595 NLVNDMIPVLESTNK
+595 NLIGDAIPVLESTNK
-610 VLADVNSDK
+610 VLADVNSGK
-619 NLNGTIAK
+619 NLNGGIAK
-627 LNKAKDGLQKGMDL
+627 LNKIQNSVQ
-641 TDKGIDAINK
+641 KGIDATNKATTLINN
-651 GQKPAADVIESIN
+651 GQKPTKEVVESIN
-664 EVSKNV
+664 EATKNA
-670 SGQIGDILAKYDSE
+670 SAQLGDFLATYDSE
-684 ITPNFNAA
+684 IVPNFNTA
-692 IARTKEMS
+692 IERTKRMS

-714 PDVKKILE
+714 PDVKKLLE

-735 ADIKAEMPATEK
+735 ADIKAEMPETEK

>member
-25 VVGLMILPSLYAWF
+25 VLGLMILPSLYAWF

-59 NEDAGSNL
+59 NQDAGSNL

-74 GNEIVDSLKK
+74 GDEIVDSLKK
-84 NKNLGWKFVDEK
+84 NKNLGWKFVDQK

-238 VMNDGQEA
+238 VINDGQDT
-246 LGNLD
+246 LKSLD
-251 KFFAR
+251 AFFAR

-268 KNNLTVM
+268 KNNLIAMQT
-275 KQGLDAAAEITD
+275 GLNSAAAITD
-287 YLKNPS
+287 FLKNPS
-293 FDFNL
+293 FDFNMA
-298 TLPDPAKLP
+298 LPDPSKFP
-307 ELPNITIPQ
+307 VLPNITIPQ
-316 IPQIPRIPEIP
+316 IPE
-327 ALPEVNGEGYKNIAK
+327 LPQVNGQLYKDIAK
-342 NINQTVNNVFSSI
+342 NIDQTVNNVFGSI

-387 ETLQGRADSV
+387 ENLQGRVDSV
-397 SYLIDIFTKFKE
+397 SYVIDIFTKFKE
-409 FAPTDSGKDFFQKRI
+409 SAPTDSGKDFFQKRI

-461 ANKKLD
+461 TNQKLN

-494 AEQLKDKAEGVKEGA
+494 AEQLKDKAGNA
-509 QQLRG
+509 QQ
-514 NLNQD
+514 NLNQE
-519 IKKANEL
+519 IKKVNEI
-526 VNQTNELVNQTN
+526 
-538 EALDNGREKY
+538 LDNGREGY
-548 DKAVSD
+548 DQAVNN

-589 QFKAGW
+589 QFKAGL
-595 NLVNDMIPVLESTNK
+595 NLVNDMIPVMENTNK

-619 NLNGTIAK
+619 NTNNMISK
-627 LNKAKDGLQKGMDL
+627 LNKVKDGLQKGIDL

-684 ITPNFNAA
+684 IVPNFNEA

-714 PDVKKILE
+714 PDVKKLLE

-735 ADIKAEMPATEK
+735 TDIKADMPETEK
-747 KIKELADKIR
+747 KIKDLANKIR
-757 DFESEEDLK
+757 DFESEEDIK

>member
-25 VVGLMILPSLYAWF
+25 VLGLMILPSLYAWF

-59 NEDAGSNL
+59 NQDAGSNL

-74 GNEIVDSLKK
+74 GDEIVDSLKK
-84 NKNLGWKFVDEK
+84 NKNLGWKFVDQK

-224 VVKVAQ
+224 LVKVAQ

-238 VMNDGQEA
+238 VINDGQEA

-251 KFFAR
+251 KFFAN
-256 NDETLNRAPGTI
+256 NDETLKNAPGTMR
-268 KNNLTVM
+268 NNLTVAKDVMDKANAFTNFLMNPGIDLSGM
-275 KQGLDAAAEITD
+275 KG
-287 YLKNPS
+287 
-293 FDFNL
+293 
-298 TLPDPAKLP
+298 LP
-307 ELPNITIPQ
+307 EF
-316 IPQIPRIPEIP
+316 P
-327 ALPEVNGEGYKNIAK
+327 ARPDLSKMNDEGYKNIAR
-342 NINQTVNNVFSSI
+342 NINQTVNNVLNSA
-355 RVGTTYAQG
+355 RAGTAYG
-364 VINGLQNGNFDPEK
+364 KSVVNGLQNGQFDPEK
-378 AKQDLNKVS
+378 AKQDLNAVS
-387 ETLQGRADSV
+387 ENLQGRTDSIA
-397 SYLIDIFTKFKE
+397 YLINVFTELQKS
-409 FAPTDSGKDFFQKRI
+409 ATTDFGQSFFQGRVNR
-424 DKLTNLKSAIENA
+424 LTSLKGKMENA
-437 NGGVKDIAN
+437 NNGIKDIVN
-446 IIGTGQEVKQDVRDA
+446 VIGTGQEVKKDVTDVANQKLDA
-461 ANKKLD
+461 ANGLID
-467 AINNLVNQAEADY
+467 QAEKDY
-480 NATFVADFEKAVST
+480 NETFVADYKKAVST
-494 AEQLKDKAEGVKEGA
+494 VDQAKADANEAYDSVKNEYEKAKNNLEGVIA
-509 QQLRG
+509 
-514 NLNQD
+514 D
-519 IKKANEL
+519 
-526 VNQTNELVNQTN
+526 VNN
-538 EALDNGREKY
+538 R
-548 DKAVSD
+548 
-554 YSRLKTELEKARE
+554 
-567 DLSNKGVNGLDSTKV
+567 GVNGLDSTKV

-589 QFKAGW
+589 QLQATN
-595 NLVNDMIPVLESTNK
+595 NLIGDAIPVLESTNK
-610 VLADVNSDK
+610 VLADVNSGK
-619 NLNGTIAK
+619 NLNGGIAK
-627 LNKAKDGLQKGMDL
+627 LNKIQNSVQ
-641 TDKGIDAINK
+641 KGIDATNKATTLINN
-651 GQKPAADVIESIN
+651 GQKPTKEVVESIN
-664 EVSKNV
+664 EATKNA
-670 SGQIGDILAKYDSE
+670 SAQLGDFLATYDSE
-684 ITPNFNAA
+684 IVPNFNTA
-692 IARTKEMS
+692 IERTKRMS

-714 PDVKKILE
+714 PDVKKLLE

-735 ADIKAEMPATEK
+735 TDIKADMPETEK
-747 KIKELADKIR
+747 KIKDLANRIR
-757 DFESEEDLK
+757 DFESEEDIK

>member
-1 MKQIWRIYKTDLRN
+1 MKQIWRIYTTDLRN

-25 VVGLMILPSLYAWF
+25 VLGLMILPSLYAWF

-46 PYGNTKEVPIAVS
+46 PYGNTKDVPIAVS
-59 NEDAGSNL
+59 NEDVGSNL

-74 GNEIVDSLKK
+74 GNEIVDSLKE

-96 QAIYGVERGDYY
+96 QAIHGVEHGEYY

-117 SEKIATVLDENPQ
+117 SEKIATVISDNPQ
-130 KPELDYY
+130 KPELDYF

-165 VKTANGEIFKIFN
+165 VKTANGEIFQVFN

-194 KDLVFKLEAQFPEMN
+194 KDLVFKLEAQFPEMYTLVN
-209 TLMDKAL
+209 TAL
-216 DDATRAED
+216 DDATRAQD
-224 VVKVAQ
+224 LVKVAQ
-230 KELPVVES
+230 EDLPVVES
-238 VMNDGQEA
+238 VINDGQA
-246 LGNLD
+246 TLKSLD
-251 KFFAR
+251 EFFAR
-256 NDETLNRAPGTI
+256 NDETLKNAPGTI
-268 KNNLTVM
+268 KNDLTVLKKGM
-275 KQGLDAAAEITD
+275 DGAATITD
-287 YLKNPS
+287 FLKNPAL
-293 FDFNL
+293 DFNL
-298 TLPDPAKLP
+298 TLPDASQLPNLPDLPNNINIPQIPEIPKLP
-307 ELPNITIPQ
+307 EL
-316 IPQIPRIPEIP
+316 
-327 ALPEVNGEGYKNIAK
+327 NGEGYKNIAK
-342 NINQTVNNVFSSI
+342 NINQTVNSVFDSV

-364 VINGLQNGNFDPEK
+364 VVNGLQNGQFDPEK

-387 ETLQGRADSV
+387 DNLQGHSDSV
-397 SYLIDIFTKFKE
+397 SYLINMFTKFKE
-409 FAPTDSGKDFFQKRI
+409 VAPHEFGKQFFQTRI
-424 DKLTNLKSAIENA
+424 DHLTSLKNNIDNA
-437 NGGVKDIAN
+437 NNGIKDLVN
-446 IIGTGQEVKQDVRDA
+446 IVSTGQEVKQDVRNA

-467 AINNLVNQAEADY
+467 AINNLVDQAEKDY

-494 AEQLKDKAEGVKEGA
+494 AEQLKDTAESIQEGV
-509 QQLRG
+509 QQLQG

-519 IKKANEL
+519 IQKANGDI
-526 VNQTNELVNQTN
+526 QK
-538 EALDNGREKY
+538 AGEKY
-548 DKAVSD
+548 QHFKNEYDTAKSNYDK
-554 YSRLKTELEKARE
+554 LKTDLQKAQE
-567 DLSNKGVNGLDSTKV
+567 DLNNKGVNGLDSTKV
-582 ALNDLNG
+582 ALNSLNS
-589 QFKAGW
+589 QFQAASNMIG
-595 NLVNDMIPVLESTNK
+595 DMIPVLENANK

-619 NLNGTIAK
+619 NFNDQIAK
-627 LNKAKDGLQKGMDL
+627 LKKAQDGLQKGMEL

-651 GQKPAADVIESIN
+651 GQQPAKDVIESIN

-670 SGQIGDILAKYDSE
+670 SAELGDILARYDSE
-684 ITPNFNAA
+684 IVPNFNAA

-700 KNTSQILKEADKKL
+700 KNTSKILNDADKKL
-714 PDVKKILE
+714 PDVKKLLE
-722 DSSKGLVDGKKKL
+722 DSSKGLVEGKKKVE
-735 ADIKAEMPATEK
+735 DIKAEMPATEK

-757 DFESEEDLK
+757 KFESEEDIK

-842 GRLLTF
+842 GRFLTF
-848 LTIGLS
+848 LTIGLT

-884 GGVFV
+884 SAVFV

-897 IFGNVGKSMA
+897 VFGNVGKSMA
-907 IILLVLQVAGSGGTF
+907 IVLLVLQVAGSGGTF
-922 PIQMTPAFFQAI
+922 PIQMTPPFFQAI
-934 YPFLPFTYAISAIR
+934 YPFLPFTYAISALR

-959 TRDLL
+959 IRDLL
-964 VLSAFV
+964 VLSVF
-970 VVMIVAALLLK
+970 IVIMLIIALLLK

>member
-25 VVGLMILPSLYAWF
+25 VLGLMILPSLYAWF

-59 NEDAGSNL
+59 NQDAGSNL

-74 GNEIVDSLKK
+74 GKEIVDSLKK

-117 SEKIATVLDENPQ
+117 SEKIATVLDENPK

-251 KFFAR
+251 KFFAN
-256 NDETLNRAPGTI
+256 NDETLKNAPGTMR
-268 KNNLTVM
+268 NNLTVAKDVMDKANAFTNFLMNPGIDLSGM
-275 KQGLDAAAEITD
+275 KG
-287 YLKNPS
+287 
-293 FDFNL
+293 
-298 TLPDPAKLP
+298 LP
-307 ELPNITIPQ
+307 EF
-316 IPQIPRIPEIP
+316 P
-327 ALPEVNGEGYKNIAK
+327 ARPDLSKMNDEGYKNIAR
-342 NINQTVNNVFSSI
+342 NINQTVNNVLNSA
-355 RVGTTYAQG
+355 RAGTAYG
-364 VINGLQNGNFDPEK
+364 KSVVNGLQNGQFDPEK
-378 AKQDLNKVS
+378 AKQDLNAVS
-387 ETLQGRADSV
+387 ENLQGRTDSIA
-397 SYLIDIFTKFKE
+397 YLINVFTELQKS
-409 FAPTDSGKDFFQKRI
+409 ATTDFGQSFFQGRV
-424 DKLTNLKSAIENA
+424 DRLTKLKSGMENA
-437 NGGVKDIAN
+437 NKGIKDIVN
-446 IIGTGQEVKQDVRDA
+446 VIGTGQEVKKDVTDVANQKLDA
-461 ANKKLD
+461 ANGLID
-467 AINNLVNQAEADY
+467 QAEKDY
-480 NATFVADFEKAVST
+480 NETFVADYKKAVST
-494 AEQLKDKAEGVKEGA
+494 VDQAKADANEAYDSVKNEYEKAKNNLEGVIA
-509 QQLRG
+509 
-514 NLNQD
+514 D
-519 IKKANEL
+519 
-526 VNQTNELVNQTN
+526 VNN
-538 EALDNGREKY
+538 R
-548 DKAVSD
+548 
-554 YSRLKTELEKARE
+554 
-567 DLSNKGVNGLDSTKV
+567 GVNGLDSTKV

-589 QFKAGW
+589 QLQATN
-595 NLVNDMIPVLESTNK
+595 NLIGDAIPVLESTNK
-610 VLADVNSDK
+610 VLADVNSGK
-619 NLNGTIAK
+619 NLNGGIAK
-627 LNKAKDGLQKGMDL
+627 LNKIQNSVQ
-641 TDKGIDAINK
+641 KGIDATNKATTLINN
-651 GQKPAADVIESIN
+651 GQKPTKEVVESIN
-664 EVSKNV
+664 EATKNA
-670 SGQIGDILAKYDSE
+670 SAQLGDFLATYDSE
-684 ITPNFNAA
+684 IVPNFNTA
-692 IARTKEMS
+692 IERTKRMS

-714 PDVKKILE
+714 PDVKKLLE

-735 ADIKAEMPATEK
+735 ADIKAEMPETEK

-922 PIQMTPAFFQAI
+922 PIQMTPKFFQAI

-959 TRDLL
+959 IRDLL
-964 VLSAFV
+964 VLSVFV

>member
-25 VVGLMILPSLYAWF
+25 VLGLMILPSLYAWF

-46 PYGNTKEVPIAVS
+46 PYGNTKGIQIAVS
-59 NEDAGSNL
+59 NQDVGSNL

-74 GNEIVDSLKK
+74 GKEIVDSLKK
-84 NKNLGWKFVDEK
+84 DKNFGWKFVDEK
-96 QAIYGVERGDYY
+96 QAIYGVERGDYS

-117 SEKIATVLDENPQ
+117 SEKIATVLNENPQ
-130 KPELDYY
+130 KPEIDYY

-155 GITEEISKNF
+155 GLTEEVSKNF

-209 TLMDKAL
+209 TLVDKAL

-224 VVKVAQ
+224 IVKVAQ
-230 KELPVVES
+230 KDLPVVES
-238 VMNDGQEA
+238 VINDGQEA
-246 LGNLD
+246 LSNLD
-251 KFFAR
+251 KFFA
-256 NDETLNRAPGTI
+256 NQDQTLKNAPGTI
-268 KNNLTVM
+268 RNDLVVAQGVM
-275 KQGLDAAAEITD
+275 DSAAAFTD
-287 YLKNPS
+287 FLMNPGV
-293 FDFNL
+293 DLNI
-298 TLPDPAKLP
+298 PDLNGLP
-307 ELPNITIPQ
+307 EF
-316 IPQIPRIPEIP
+316 P
-327 ALPEVNGEGYKNIAK
+327 ARPDLSKLNSDGYKSIAQ
-342 NINQTVNNVFSSI
+342 NINQTVNNVLSSS
-355 RVGTTYAQG
+355 RAGTAYG
-364 VINGLQNGNFDPEK
+364 KSVLNGLQNGKFDPEQ
-378 AKQDLNKVS
+378 AKKDLNAVS
-387 ETLQGRADSV
+387 DQLQARTDGI
-397 SYLIDIFTKFKE
+397 SYLINFFTELQKSVT
-409 FAPTDSGKDFFQKRI
+409 TDFGKSFFQGRV
-424 DKLTNLKSAIENA
+424 DHLTKLKGGMENA
-437 NGGVKDIAN
+437 NNGIKDIVN
-446 IIGTGQEVKQDVRDA
+446 VIGTGQEVKKDVTDVANQKLDA
-461 ANKKLD
+461 ANALID
-467 AINNLVNQAEADY
+467 QAEKDY
-480 NATFVADFEKAVST
+480 NETFVADYQKAVST
-494 AEQLKDKAEGVKEGA
+494 VDQAKADANQIYDNAKADYDKVKNSLEGA
-509 QQLRG
+509 
-514 NLNQD
+514 
-519 IKKANEL
+519 KA
-526 VNQTNELVNQTN
+526 
-538 EALDNGREKY
+538 
-548 DKAVSD
+548 
-554 YSRLKTELEKARE
+554 
-567 DLSNKGVNGLDSTKV
+567 DLQNKGINGLDSTKV
-582 ALNDLNG
+582 ALNSLNG
-589 QFKAGW
+589 QFQSGIG
-595 NLVNDMIPVLESTNK
+595 LIDDMIPVLESTNK

-619 NLNGTIAK
+619 NLNNGIAK
-627 LNKAKDGLQKGMDL
+627 LNKAKSSLQKGVDA
-641 TDKGIDAINK
+641 TNKGITLVNN
-651 GQKPAADVIESIN
+651 GQKPTKDVIESIN
-664 EVSKNV
+664 NAAKD
-670 SGQIGDILAKYDSE
+670 GLAQLTDVLSTYDAE
-684 ITPNFNAA
+684 IVPGFNTA

-700 KNTSQILKEADKKL
+700 KNTTQILNDADKKL
-714 PDVKKILE
+714 PDVKKLLE
-722 DSSKGLVDGKKKL
+722 DSSKGLVDGQKKI

-747 KIKELADKIR
+747 KIKELANKIR
-757 DFESEEDLK
+757 DFESEEDIK

-848 LTIGLS
+848 LTIGIS

-922 PIQMTPAFFQAI
+922 PIQMTPPFFQAL

-970 VVMIVAALLLK
+970 VIIVVAALLLK
-981 TPINKSSE
+981 KPINKSSE

>member
-25 VVGLMILPSLYAWF
+25 VLGLMILPSLYAWF

-59 NEDAGSNL
+59 NQDAGSNL

-74 GNEIVDSLKK
+74 GDEIVDSLKK

-238 VMNDGQEA
+238 VINDGQEA

-256 NDETLNRAPGTI
+256 NDETLQRAPGTI
-268 KNNLTVM
+268 KNNLIVM
-275 KQGLDAAAEITD
+275 QKGLDGAAAITD
-287 YLKNPS
+287 FLKNPS
-293 FDFNL
+293 LDFNL
-298 TLPDPAKLP
+298 ALPDPSKFP

-316 IPQIPRIPEIP
+316 IPT
-327 ALPEVNGEGYKNIAK
+327 LPELPQVNGEGYKNIAK
-342 NINQTVNNVFSSI
+342 NIDQTVNNVFSSI

-397 SYLIDIFTKFKE
+397 SYVIDVFTKFKE
-409 FAPTDSGKDFFQKRI
+409 SVPTDSGKDFFQKRI

-461 ANKKLD
+461 TNKKLD

-494 AEQLKDKAEGVKEGA
+494 AEQLKNKADNVKEDA

-519 IKKANEL
+519 INKANEIL
-526 VNQTNELVNQTN
+526 N
-538 EALDNGREKY
+538 NGRENY
-548 DKAVSD
+548 DQAVAD
-554 YSRLKTELEKARE
+554 YAKLKTSLEKAKE

-582 ALNDLNG
+582 ALNELNG
-589 QFKAGW
+589 QFKASW
-595 NLVNDMIPVLESTNK
+595 NLANDMIPVLESTNK

-619 NLNGTIAK
+619 NLNGTISK

-670 SGQIGDILAKYDSE
+670 SAQLGDILAKYDSE

-700 KNTSQILKEADKKL
+700 KNTTQILSEADKKL
-714 PDVKKILE
+714 PDVKKLLE
-722 DSSKGLVDGKKKL
+722 DSSKGLVDGRKKL
-735 ADIKAEMPATEK
+735 ADIKADMPETEK

-832 ANYKSHEIYF
+832 ANYKSHEVYF

-922 PIQMTPAFFQAI
+922 PIQMTPAFFQAL

-964 VLSAFV
+964 VLSVFV

>member
-25 VVGLMILPSLYAWF
+25 VLGLMILPSLYAWF

-59 NEDAGSNL
+59 NQDAGSNL

-74 GNEIVDSLKK
+74 GKEIVDSLKK

-117 SEKIATVLDENPQ
+117 SEKIATVLDENPK

-238 VMNDGQEA
+238 VINDGQEA

-251 KFFAR
+251 KFFAN
-256 NDETLNRAPGTI
+256 NDETLKNAPGTMR
-268 KNNLTVM
+268 NNLTVAKDVMDKANAFTNFLMNPGIDLSGM
-275 KQGLDAAAEITD
+275 KG
-287 YLKNPS
+287 
-293 FDFNL
+293 
-298 TLPDPAKLP
+298 LP
-307 ELPNITIPQ
+307 EF
-316 IPQIPRIPEIP
+316 P
-327 ALPEVNGEGYKNIAK
+327 ARPDLSKMNDEGYKNIAR
-342 NINQTVNNVFSSI
+342 NINQTVNNVLNSA
-355 RVGTTYAQG
+355 RAGTAYG
-364 VINGLQNGNFDPEK
+364 KSVVNGLQNGQFDPEK
-378 AKQDLNKVS
+378 AKQDLNAVS
-387 ETLQGRADSV
+387 ENLQGRTDSIA
-397 SYLIDIFTKFKE
+397 YLINVFTELQKS
-409 FAPTDSGKDFFQKRI
+409 ATTDFGQSFFQGRV
-424 DKLTNLKSAIENA
+424 DRLTKLKSGMENA
-437 NGGVKDIAN
+437 NKGIKDIVN
-446 IIGTGQEVKQDVRDA
+446 VIGTGQEVKKDVTDVANQKLDA
-461 ANKKLD
+461 ANGLID
-467 AINNLVNQAEADY
+467 QAEKDY
-480 NATFVADFEKAVST
+480 NETFVADYKKAVST
-494 AEQLKDKAEGVKEGA
+494 VDQAKADANEAYDSVKNEYEKAKNNLEGVIA
-509 QQLRG
+509 
-514 NLNQD
+514 D
-519 IKKANEL
+519 
-526 VNQTNELVNQTN
+526 VNN
-538 EALDNGREKY
+538 R
-548 DKAVSD
+548 
-554 YSRLKTELEKARE
+554 
-567 DLSNKGVNGLDSTKV
+567 GVNGLDSTKV

-589 QFKAGW
+589 QLQATN
-595 NLVNDMIPVLESTNK
+595 NLIGDAIPVLESTNK
-610 VLADVNSDK
+610 VLADVNSGK
-619 NLNGTIAK
+619 NLNGGIAK
-627 LNKAKDGLQKGMDL
+627 LNKIQNSVQ
-641 TDKGIDAINK
+641 KGIDATNKATTLINN
-651 GQKPAADVIESIN
+651 GQKPTKEVVESIN
-664 EVSKNV
+664 EATKNA
-670 SGQIGDILAKYDSE
+670 SAQLGDFLATYDSE
-684 ITPNFNAA
+684 IVPNFNTA
-692 IARTKEMS
+692 IERTKRMS

-714 PDVKKILE
+714 PDVKKLLE

-735 ADIKAEMPATEK
+735 ADIKAEMPETEK

-922 PIQMTPAFFQAI
+922 PIQMTPKFFQAI

-959 TRDLL
+959 IRDLL
-964 VLSAFV
+964 VLSVFV

>member
-46 PYGNTKEVPIAVS
+46 PYGNTKDVPIAVS
-59 NEDAGSNL
+59 NQDAGSNL

-74 GNEIVDSLKK
+74 GDEIVDSLKK

-238 VMNDGQEA
+238 VINDGQDT
-246 LGNLD
+246 LKSLD
-251 KFFAR
+251 AFFAR

-268 KNNLTVM
+268 KNNLIAMQT
-275 KQGLDAAAEITD
+275 GLNGAAAITD
-287 YLKNPS
+287 FLKNPS
-293 FDFNL
+293 VDFNL
-298 TLPDPAKLP
+298 ALPDPSKLP
-307 ELPNITIPQ
+307 ELPNVTIPQ
-316 IPQIPRIPEIP
+316 IP
-327 ALPEVNGEGYKNIAK
+327 ALPELPQVNGEGYKNIAK

-387 ETLQGRADSV
+387 ENLQDRADSV
-397 SYLIDIFTKFKE
+397 SYVIDVFTKFKE
-409 FAPTDSGKDFFQKRI
+409 SASTDFGKEFFQKRI
-424 DKLTNLKSAIENA
+424 ERLTSLKSAIENA

-467 AINNLVNQAEADY
+467 AINNLVNQAETDY

-494 AEQLKDKAEGVKEGA
+494 AEQLKNKAEGVKEDA

-519 IKKANEL
+519 INKANEIL
-526 VNQTNELVNQTN
+526 N
-538 EALDNGREKY
+538 NGREAY
-548 DKAVSD
+548 DKAVND
-554 YSRLKTELEKARE
+554 YSRLKTELGKARE
-567 DLSNKGVNGLDSTKV
+567 DLNNKGINGLDSTKV
-582 ALNDLNG
+582 ALNDIRGEL
-589 QFKAGW
+589 QAGK
-595 NLVNDMIPVLESTNK
+595 NLVNDMIPVMENTNK

-619 NLNGTIAK
+619 NTNNMISK
-627 LNKAKDGLQKGMDL
+627 LNKLKDGLQKAIDL

-664 EVSKNV
+664 AVSK
-670 SGQIGDILAKYDSE
+670 STSAQISDILAKYDSE
-684 ITPNFNAA
+684 IVPNFNEA

-735 ADIKAEMPATEK
+735 TDIKAEMPATEK

-922 PIQMTPAFFQAI
+922 PIQMTPKFFQAI

>member
-25 VVGLMILPSLYAWF
+25 VLGLMILPSLYAWF

-59 NEDAGSNL
+59 NQDAGSNL

-74 GNEIVDSLKK
+74 GDEIVDSLKK
-84 NKNLGWKFVDEK
+84 NKNLGWKFVDQK

-165 VKTANGEIFKIFN
+165 VKTANGEIFKVFN

-224 VVKVAQ
+224 LVKVAQ

-238 VMNDGQEA
+238 VINDGQEA

-251 KFFAR
+251 KFFAN
-256 NDETLNRAPGTI
+256 NDETLKNAPGTMR
-268 KNNLTVM
+268 NNLTVAKDVMDKANAFTNFLMNPGIDLSGM
-275 KQGLDAAAEITD
+275 KG
-287 YLKNPS
+287 
-293 FDFNL
+293 
-298 TLPDPAKLP
+298 LP
-307 ELPNITIPQ
+307 EF
-316 IPQIPRIPEIP
+316 P
-327 ALPEVNGEGYKNIAK
+327 ARPDLSKMNDEGYKNIAR
-342 NINQTVNNVFSSI
+342 NINQTVNNVLNSA
-355 RVGTTYAQG
+355 RAGTAYG
-364 VINGLQNGNFDPEK
+364 KSVVNGLQNGQFDPEK
-378 AKQDLNKVS
+378 AKQDLNAVS
-387 ETLQGRADSV
+387 ENLQGRTDSIA
-397 SYLIDIFTKFKE
+397 YLINVFTELQKS
-409 FAPTDSGKDFFQKRI
+409 ATTDFGQSFFQGRV
-424 DKLTNLKSAIENA
+424 DRLTSLKGKMENA
-437 NGGVKDIAN
+437 NNGIKDIVN
-446 IIGTGQEVKQDVRDA
+446 VIGTGQEVKKDVTDVANQKLDA
-461 ANKKLD
+461 ANGLID
-467 AINNLVNQAEADY
+467 QAEKDY
-480 NATFVADFEKAVST
+480 NETFVADYKKAVST
-494 AEQLKDKAEGVKEGA
+494 VDQAKADANEAYDSVKNEYEKAKNNLEGVIA
-509 QQLRG
+509 
-514 NLNQD
+514 D
-519 IKKANEL
+519 
-526 VNQTNELVNQTN
+526 VNN
-538 EALDNGREKY
+538 R
-548 DKAVSD
+548 
-554 YSRLKTELEKARE
+554 
-567 DLSNKGVNGLDSTKV
+567 GVNGLDSTKV

-589 QFKAGW
+589 QLQATN
-595 NLVNDMIPVLESTNK
+595 NLIGDAIPVLESTNK
-610 VLADVNSDK
+610 VLADVNSGK
-619 NLNGTIAK
+619 NLNGGIAK
-627 LNKAKDGLQKGMDL
+627 LNKIQNSVQ
-641 TDKGIDAINK
+641 KGIDATNKATTLINN
-651 GQKPAADVIESIN
+651 GQKPTKEVVESIN
-664 EVSKNV
+664 EATKNA
-670 SGQIGDILAKYDSE
+670 SAQLGDFLATYDSE
-684 ITPNFNAA
+684 IVPNFNTA
-692 IARTKEMS
+692 IERTKRMS

-714 PDVKKILE
+714 PDVKKLLE

-735 ADIKAEMPATEK
+735 TDIKADMPETEK
-747 KIKELADKIR
+747 KIKDLANRIR
-757 DFESEEDLK
+757 DFESEEDIK

>member
-25 VVGLMILPSLYAWF
+25 VLGLMILPSLYAWF

-46 PYGNTKEVPIAVS
+46 PYGNTKGIQIAVS
-59 NEDAGSNL
+59 NQDAGSNL

-74 GNEIVDSLKK
+74 GKEIVDSLKK
-84 NKNLGWKFVDEK
+84 DKNFGWKFVDEK
-96 QAIYGVERGDYY
+96 QAIYGVERGDYS

-130 KPELDYY
+130 KPEIEYY

-155 GITEEISKNF
+155 GLTEEISKNF
-165 VKTANGEIFKIFN
+165 VKTANGEIFEIFN

-224 VVKVAQ
+224 IVKVAQ

-238 VMNDGQEA
+238 VINDGQEA

-256 NDETLNRAPGTI
+256 NDETLQRAPGTI
-268 KNNLTVM
+268 KNNLIVM
-275 KQGLDAAAEITD
+275 QKGLDGAAAITD
-287 YLKNPS
+287 FLKNPS
-293 FDFNL
+293 LDFNL
-298 TLPDPAKLP
+298 TLPDPSKFP
-307 ELPNITIPQ
+307 ELPNVTIPQ
-316 IPQIPRIPEIP
+316 IPM
-327 ALPEVNGEGYKNIAK
+327 LPELPQVNGEGYKNIAK
-342 NINQTVNNVFSSI
+342 NIDQTVNNVFSSI

-364 VINGLQNGNFDPEK
+364 VINGLGNGNFDPEK

-387 ETLQGRADSV
+387 ENLKGRADSV
-397 SYLIDIFTKFKE
+397 SYLIDVFTKFKE

-446 IIGTGQEVKQDVRDA
+446 IIGTGQEVKQDARDA
-461 ANKKLD
+461 ANKKLE

-494 AEQLKDKAEGVKEGA
+494 AEQLKNKADNVKEDA

-519 IKKANEL
+519 INKANEIL
-526 VNQTNELVNQTN
+526 N
-538 EALDNGREKY
+538 NGRENY
-548 DKAVSD
+548 DQAVAD
-554 YSRLKTELEKARE
+554 YAKLKTSLETARA

-582 ALNDLNG
+582 ALNELNG
-589 QFKAGW
+589 QFQAGW

-664 EVSKNV
+664 EVSKSV
-670 SGQIGDILAKYDSE
+670 SAQLGDILAKYDSE

-700 KNTSQILKEADKKL
+700 KNTSKILKEADKKL
-714 PDVKKILE
+714 PDVKKLLE
-722 DSSKGLVDGKKKL
+722 DSSKGLVDGRKKL
-735 ADIKAEMPATEK
+735 ADIKADMPETEK
-747 KIKELADKIR
+747 KIKDLANKIR
-757 DFESEEDLK
+757 DFESEEDIK

-922 PIQMTPAFFQAI
+922 PIQMTPPFFQAI

-959 TRDLL
+959 IRDLL
-964 VLSAFV
+964 VLSVFV
-970 VVMIVAALLLK
+970 VVIVIAALLLK

>member
-25 VVGLMILPSLYAWF
+25 VLGLMILPSLYAWF

-59 NEDAGSNL
+59 NQDAGSNL

-74 GNEIVDSLKK
+74 GKEIVDSLKK

-117 SEKIATVLDENPQ
+117 SEKIATVLDENPK

-251 KFFAR
+251 KFFAN
-256 NDETLNRAPGTI
+256 NDETLKNAPGTMR
-268 KNNLTVM
+268 NNLTVAKDVMDKANAFTNFLMNPGIDLSGM
-275 KQGLDAAAEITD
+275 KG
-287 YLKNPS
+287 
-293 FDFNL
+293 
-298 TLPDPAKLP
+298 LP
-307 ELPNITIPQ
+307 EF
-316 IPQIPRIPEIP
+316 P
-327 ALPEVNGEGYKNIAK
+327 ARPDLSKMNDEGYKNIAR
-342 NINQTVNNVFSSI
+342 NINQTVNNVLNSA
-355 RVGTTYAQG
+355 RAGTAYG
-364 VINGLQNGNFDPEK
+364 KSVVNGLQNGQFDPEK
-378 AKQDLNKVS
+378 AKQDLNAVS
-387 ETLQGRADSV
+387 ENLQGRTDSIA
-397 SYLIDIFTKFKE
+397 YLINVFTELQKS
-409 FAPTDSGKDFFQKRI
+409 ATTDFGQSFFQGRV
-424 DKLTNLKSAIENA
+424 DRLTKLKSGMENA
-437 NGGVKDIAN
+437 NNGIKDIVN
-446 IIGTGQEVKQDVRDA
+446 VIGTGQEVKKDVTDVANQKLDA
-461 ANKKLD
+461 ANGLID
-467 AINNLVNQAEADY
+467 QAEKDY
-480 NATFVADFEKAVST
+480 NETFVADYKKAVST
-494 AEQLKDKAEGVKEGA
+494 VDQAKADANEAYDSVKNEYEKAKNNLEGVIA
-509 QQLRG
+509 
-514 NLNQD
+514 D
-519 IKKANEL
+519 
-526 VNQTNELVNQTN
+526 VNN
-538 EALDNGREKY
+538 R
-548 DKAVSD
+548 
-554 YSRLKTELEKARE
+554 
-567 DLSNKGVNGLDSTKV
+567 GVNGLDSTKV

-589 QFKAGW
+589 QLQATN
-595 NLVNDMIPVLESTNK
+595 NLIGDAIPVLESTNK
-610 VLADVNSDK
+610 VLADVNSGK
-619 NLNGTIAK
+619 NLNGGIAK
-627 LNKAKDGLQKGMDL
+627 LNKIQNSVQ
-641 TDKGIDAINK
+641 KGIDATNKATTLINN
-651 GQKPAADVIESIN
+651 GQKPTKEVVESIN
-664 EVSKNV
+664 EATKNA
-670 SGQIGDILAKYDSE
+670 SAQLGDFLATYDSE
-684 ITPNFNAA
+684 IVPNFNTA
-692 IARTKEMS
+692 IERTKRMS

-714 PDVKKILE
+714 PDVKKLLE

-922 PIQMTPAFFQAI
+922 PIQMTPKFFQAI

>member
-25 VVGLMILPSLYAWF
+25 VLGLMILPSLYAWF

-46 PYGNTKEVPIAVS
+46 PYGNTKEIQIAVS
-59 NEDAGSNL
+59 NQDVGSNL

-74 GNEIVDSLKK
+74 GKEIVDSLKEDK
-84 NKNLGWKFVDEK
+84 NFGWKFVDEK
-96 QAIYGVERGDYY
+96 QAIYGVEHGDYS
-108 ASITIPKDF
+108 ASITIPEDF
-117 SEKIATVLDENPQ
+117 SEKITTVLDENPQ
-130 KPELDYY
+130 KPEIDYY

-155 GITEEISKNF
+155 GLTEEVSKNF

-209 TLMDKAL
+209 TLVDKAL
-216 DDATRAED
+216 DDATQAED
-224 VVKVAQ
+224 IVKVAQ
-230 KELPVVES
+230 KDLPVVES
-238 VMNDGQEA
+238 VINDGQEA
-246 LGNLD
+246 LANLD
-251 KFFAR
+251 KFFANQDQTLKNAPATIR
-256 NDETLNRAPGTI
+256 NDLVAAKG
-268 KNNLTVM
+268 VM
-275 KQGLDAAAEITD
+275 DSAAAFTD
-287 YLKNPS
+287 FLMNPGV
-293 FDFNL
+293 DLNI
-298 TLPDPAKLP
+298 PDLNGLP
-307 ELPNITIPQ
+307 EF
-316 IPQIPRIPEIP
+316 P
-327 ALPEVNGEGYKNIAK
+327 ARPDLSKLNSDGYKSIAQ
-342 NINQTVNNVFSSI
+342 NINQTVNNVLSSS
-355 RVGTTYAQG
+355 RAGTAYG
-364 VINGLQNGNFDPEK
+364 KSVLNGLQNGKFDREQ
-378 AKQDLNKVS
+378 AKKDLNAVS
-387 ETLQGRADSV
+387 DQLQARTDGIAYLINFFTELQKSVTTDFGKNFFQGRVDH
-397 SYLIDIFTKFKE
+397 
-409 FAPTDSGKDFFQKRI
+409 
-424 DKLTNLKSAIENA
+424 LTNLKSGMENA
-437 NGGVKDIAN
+437 NNGIKDVVNA
-446 IIGTGQEVKQDVRDA
+446 IGTGQEVKKDVTDVANQKLDA
-461 ANKKLD
+461 ANALID
-467 AINNLVNQAEADY
+467 QAEKDY
-480 NATFVADFEKAVST
+480 NETFVADYQKAVST
-494 AEQLKDKAEGVKEGA
+494 VDQAKVDANAAYDNAKADYDKVKNSLEGA
-509 QQLRG
+509 
-514 NLNQD
+514 
-519 IKKANEL
+519 KA
-526 VNQTNELVNQTN
+526 
-538 EALDNGREKY
+538 
-548 DKAVSD
+548 
-554 YSRLKTELEKARE
+554 
-567 DLSNKGVNGLDSTKV
+567 DLQNKGINGLDSTKV
-582 ALNDLNG
+582 ALNSLNG
-589 QFKAGW
+589 QFQSGIG
-595 NLVNDMIPVLESTNK
+595 LIDDMIPVLESTNK

-619 NLNGTIAK
+619 NLNNGIAK
-627 LNKAKDGLQKGMDL
+627 LNKAKSSLQKGVEA
-641 TDKGIDAINK
+641 TNKGITLINN
-651 GQKPAADVIESIN
+651 GQKPTKDVIESIN
-664 EVSKNV
+664 
-670 SGQIGDILAKYDSE
+670 DAAKGGSAQLTDVLSTYDAE
-684 ITPNFNAA
+684 IVPGFNTA

-700 KNTSQILKEADKKL
+700 KNTTQILNDANKKL
-714 PDVKKILE
+714 PDVKKLLE
-722 DSSKGLVDGKKKL
+722 DSSKGLVDGRKKL
-735 ADIKAEMPATEK
+735 ADIKAEMPATEQ
-747 KIKELADKIR
+747 KIKELANKIR
-757 DFESEEDLK
+757 DFESEEDIK

-832 ANYKSHEIYF
+832 VNYKSHEVYF

-922 PIQMTPAFFQAI
+922 PIQMTPPFFQAI

-970 VVMIVAALLLK
+970 VIIVVAALLLK
-981 TPINKSSE
+981 KPINKSSE

>member
-59 NEDAGSNL
+59 NQDAGSNL

-74 GNEIVDSLKK
+74 GDEIVDSLKK
-84 NKNLGWKFVDEK
+84 NKKLGWKFVDEK

-238 VMNDGQEA
+238 VINDGQEA

-256 NDETLNRAPGTI
+256 NDETLQRAPGTI
-268 KNNLTVM
+268 KNNLIVM
-275 KQGLDAAAEITD
+275 QKGLDSAAAITD
-287 YLKNPS
+287 FLKNPS
-293 FDFNL
+293 IDFNL
-298 TLPDPAKLP
+298 ALPDPSKFP

-316 IPQIPRIPEIP
+316 IPT
-327 ALPEVNGEGYKNIAK
+327 LPELPQVNGEGYKNIAK
-342 NINQTVNNVFSSI
+342 NIDQTVNNVFSSI
-355 RVGTTYAQG
+355 RVGTIYAQG

-387 ETLQGRADSV
+387 ENLQGRADSV
-397 SYLIDIFTKFKE
+397 SYLINVFTKFKE
-409 FAPTDSGKDFFQKRI
+409 FAPTDSGKDFFQNRI
-424 DKLTNLKSAIENA
+424 DKLTNVKSAIENA

-461 ANKKLD
+461 TNKKLD

-494 AEQLKDKAEGVKEGA
+494 AEQLKNKADNVKEDA

-519 IKKANEL
+519 INKANEIL
-526 VNQTNELVNQTN
+526 N
-538 EALDNGREKY
+538 NGRENY
-548 DKAVSD
+548 DQAVAD
-554 YSRLKTELEKARE
+554 YAKLKTSLEKARE

-582 ALNDLNG
+582 ALNELNG

-619 NLNGTIAK
+619 NLNGTISK

-664 EVSKNV
+664 KVSKNV

-684 ITPNFNAA
+684 IVPNFNEA

-714 PDVKKILE
+714 PDVKKLLE
-722 DSSKGLVDGKKKL
+722 DSSKGLVDGRKKL
-735 ADIKAEMPATEK
+735 VDIKAEMPATEK

>member
-25 VVGLMILPSLYAWF
+25 VLGLMVLPSLYAWF

-46 PYGNTKEVPIAVS
+46 PYGNTKGIQIAVS
-59 NEDAGSNL
+59 NQDVGSNL

-74 GNEIVDSLKK
+74 GEEIVDSLKK
-84 NKNLGWKFVDEK
+84 DKNFGWKFVDEK
-96 QAIYGVERGDYY
+96 QAIYGVEHGDYS

-117 SEKIATVLDENPQ
+117 SEKITTVLDENPQ
-130 KPELDYY
+130 KPEIDYY

-155 GITEEISKNF
+155 GLTEEVSKNF

-216 DDATRAED
+216 DDATQAED
-224 VVKVAQ
+224 IVKVAQ
-230 KELPVVES
+230 KDLPVVES
-238 VMNDGQEA
+238 VINDGQEA

-251 KFFAR
+251 KFFA
-256 NDETLNRAPGTI
+256 NQDQTLKNAPGTI
-268 KNNLTVM
+268 RNDLVAAKGVM
-275 KQGLDAAAEITD
+275 DSAAAFTD
-287 YLKNPS
+287 FLMNPGV
-293 FDFNL
+293 DLNI
-298 TLPDPAKLP
+298 PDLNGLP
-307 ELPNITIPQ
+307 EF
-316 IPQIPRIPEIP
+316 P
-327 ALPEVNGEGYKNIAK
+327 ARPDLSKLNSDGYKSIAQ
-342 NINQTVNNVFSSI
+342 NINQTVNNVLSSS
-355 RVGTTYAQG
+355 RAGTAYG
-364 VINGLQNGNFDPEK
+364 KSVLNGLQNGKFDPEQ
-378 AKQDLNKVS
+378 AKKDLNAVS
-387 ETLQGRADSV
+387 DHLQTGTDGI
-397 SYLIDIFTKFKE
+397 SYLINFFTELQKSVTNDF
-409 FAPTDSGKDFFQKRI
+409 GKSFFQGRV
-424 DKLTNLKSAIENA
+424 DHLTKLKGGMENA
-437 NGGVKDIAN
+437 NNGIKDVVNA
-446 IIGTGQEVKQDVRDA
+446 IGTGQEVKKDVTDVANQKLDA
-461 ANKKLD
+461 ANGLIDQVEK
-467 AINNLVNQAEADY
+467 DY
-480 NATFVADFEKAVST
+480 NETFVADYQKAVST
-494 AEQLKDKAEGVKEGA
+494 VDQAKADANQIYDNAKADYDKVKNSLEGA
-509 QQLRG
+509 
-514 NLNQD
+514 
-519 IKKANEL
+519 KA
-526 VNQTNELVNQTN
+526 
-538 EALDNGREKY
+538 
-548 DKAVSD
+548 
-554 YSRLKTELEKARE
+554 
-567 DLSNKGVNGLDSTKV
+567 DLQNTGINGLDTTKV
-582 ALNDLNG
+582 ALNSLNS
-589 QFKAGW
+589 QFQSGIG
-595 NLVNDMIPVLESTNK
+595 LINDMIPVLESTNK

-619 NLNGTIAK
+619 NLNNGITK
-627 LNKAKDGLQKGMDL
+627 LNKAKSSLQKGVEA
-641 TDKGIDAINK
+641 TNKGITLINN
-651 GQKPAADVIESIN
+651 GQKPTKDVIESIN
-664 EVSKNV
+664 NA
-670 SGQIGDILAKYDSE
+670 AKGGSAQLTDVLSTYDAE
-684 ITPNFNAA
+684 IVPGFNTA

-700 KNTSQILKEADKKL
+700 KNTTQILNDANKKL
-714 PDVKKILE
+714 PDVKKLLE
-722 DSSKGLVDGKKKL
+722 DSSKGLVDGRKKL
-735 ADIKAEMPATEK
+735 ADIKAEMPATEQ
-747 KIKELADKIR
+747 KIKELANKIR
-757 DFESEEDLK
+757 DFESEEDIK

-777 KQSDYFANPVNLK
+777 KQSDFFANPVNLK

-848 LTIGLS
+848 LTIGIS

-922 PIQMTPAFFQAI
+922 PIQMTPPFFQAL

-970 VVMIVAALLLK
+970 VIIVVAALLLK
-981 TPINKSSE
+981 KPINKSSE

>member
-25 VVGLMILPSLYAWF
+25 VLGLMILPSLYAWF

-59 NEDAGSNL
+59 NQDAGSNL

-74 GNEIVDSLKK
+74 GDEIVDSLKK
-84 NKNLGWKFVDEK
+84 NKNLGWKFVDQK

-238 VMNDGQEA
+238 VINDGQEA

-287 YLKNPS
+287 YLKNPA

-316 IPQIPRIPEIP
+316 IPEIP
-327 ALPEVNGEGYKNIAK
+327 ALPQVNGEGYKNIAK
-342 NINQTVNNVFSSI
+342 NIDQTVNNVFNST
-355 RVGTTYAQG
+355 RVGTAY
-364 VINGLQNGNFDPEK
+364 VKSVMDGLQNKGVDPAVAQK
-378 AKQDLNKVS
+378 NVQDASKL
-387 ETLQGRADSV
+387 LQERIDSV
-397 SYLIDIFTKFKE
+397 SYLIDFFTAFKE
-409 FAPTDSGKDFFQKRI
+409 SASTDFGKQFFGNRVES
-424 DKLTNLKSAIENA
+424 LTVLKNSMVDA
-437 NGGVKDIAN
+437 NNRVKHVGDLISS
-446 IIGTGQEVKQDVRDA
+446 GQEVKQDVRDA
-461 ANKKLD
+461 VNQKLD
-467 AINNLVNQAEADY
+467 AVNNLVNQAEKDY

-494 AEQLKDKAEGVKEGA
+494 AEQLKNKADNVKEDA

-519 IKKANEL
+519 INKANEIL
-526 VNQTNELVNQTN
+526 N
-538 EALDNGREKY
+538 NGRERY
-548 DKAVSD
+548 DQAVND

-589 QFKAGW
+589 QFKASW

-627 LNKAKDGLQKGMDL
+627 LNKAKDGLQKGIDL

-684 ITPNFNAA
+684 IVPNFNEA

-714 PDVKKILE
+714 PDVKKLLE

-735 ADIKAEMPATEK
+735 TDIKADMPETEK
-747 KIKELADKIR
+747 KIKDLANKIR
-757 DFESEEDLK
+757 DFESEEDIK

-832 ANYKSHEIYF
+832 ANYKSHEVYF

-922 PIQMTPAFFQAI
+922 PIQMTPAFFQAL

>member
-25 VVGLMILPSLYAWF
+25 VLGLMILPSLYAWF

-46 PYGNTKEVPIAVS
+46 PYGNTKGIQIAVS
-59 NEDAGSNL
+59 NQDVGSNL

-74 GNEIVDSLKK
+74 GKEIVDSLKK
-84 NKNLGWKFVDEK
+84 DKNFGWKFVDEK
-96 QAIYGVERGDYY
+96 QAIYGVERGDYS

-117 SEKIATVLDENPQ
+117 SEKIATVLNENPQ

-155 GITEEISKNF
+155 GLTEEVSKNF

-209 TLMDKAL
+209 TLVDKAL

-238 VMNDGQEA
+238 VINDGQDT
-246 LGNLD
+246 LKSLD
-251 KFFAR
+251 AFFAR
-256 NDETLNRAPGTI
+256 NDETLKRAPGTI

-275 KQGLDAAAEITD
+275 KQGMDGAAKITD
-287 YLKNPS
+287 YLKNPA

-298 TLPDPAKLP
+298 TLPDPSQLP
-307 ELPNITIPQ
+307 ELPAINIPQ
-316 IPQIPRIPEIP
+316 IPEIP
-327 ALPEVNGEGYKNIAK
+327 ALPQVNGEGYKNIAN
-342 NINQTVNNVFSSI
+342 NINQTVNNVFNST
-355 RVGTTYAQG
+355 RVGTAY
-364 VINGLQNGNFDPEK
+364 VKSVMDGLQNKGVDPTVAQK
-378 AKQDLNKVS
+378 NVQDASKL
-387 ETLQGRADSV
+387 LQERIDSV
-397 SYLIDIFTKFKE
+397 SYLIDFFTAFKE
-409 FAPTDSGKDFFQKRI
+409 TASTDFGKQFFGNRVES
-424 DKLTNLKSAIENA
+424 LTVLKNSMVDA
-437 NGGVKDIAN
+437 NNRVKHVGDLISS
-446 IIGTGQEVKQDVRDA
+446 GQEVKQDVRDA
-461 ANKKLD
+461 VNQKLD
-467 AINNLVNQAEADY
+467 TVNNLVNQAEKDY

-494 AEQLKDKAEGVKEGA
+494 AEQLKSKAENVQEDA

-514 NLNQD
+514 NLNQG
-519 IKKANEL
+519 INKANEIL
-526 VNQTNELVNQTN
+526 S
-538 EALDNGREKY
+538 NGRNRY
-548 DKAVSD
+548 DQAVTD
-554 YSRLKTELEKARE
+554 YGKLKTNLEKARE

-589 QFKAGW
+589 QFQAGW
-595 NLVNDMIPVLESTNK
+595 NLVNDMIPVMENTNK

-619 NLNGTIAK
+619 NLNGTIPK
-627 LNKAKDGLQKGMDL
+627 LNKVKDGFQKGMDL
-641 TDKGIDAINK
+641 TNKGIDAINQ

-664 EVSKNV
+664 EVSKSV
-670 SGQIGDILAKYDSE
+670 SGQLGDILAKYDSE
-684 ITPNFNAA
+684 IVPNFNAA

-700 KNTSQILKEADKKL
+700 KNTSQILGEADKKL
-714 PDVKKILE
+714 PDVKKLLE
-722 DSSKGLVDGKKKL
+722 DSSKGLVDGQKKI

-757 DFESEEDLK
+757 DFESEEDIK

-832 ANYKSHEIYF
+832 ANYKSHEVYF

-861 GDIFLLGTYVVD
+861 GDMFLLGTYVVD

-922 PIQMTPAFFQAI
+922 PIQMTPPFFQAI

-970 VVMIVAALLLK
+970 VIMVVAALLLK